1 MFVDIK
7 LYMTTIDEENLFV
20 GSSQENR
27 ELSLNSLRVQTEIIK
42 APFNPTDPF
51 RLEGNYLEYQ
61 RKYNYARFK
70 YYVNNDDTE
79 PSVTR
84 YYFIR
89 DFEYVN
95 DMACRMV
102 CDEDLVSNIF
112 WQLKFARFYPSM
124 CTYNS
129 NKLTAKKRTYKEIE
143 TTELFNTVSENNLLL
158 KKYTYAL
165 GLVIFSCIA
174 DKFKEYW
181 DPQTDVY
188 TEYNGKYPFFNVAL
202 PFLYDTQ
209 TESVVSG
216 LRFNHGTIPDTDPA
230 EKAQILSISD
240 FQRFASNLLPGFQII
255 SSMITTSVKGLL
267 DFSLNNTSRPTE
279 VDISS
284 VDEGY
289 EFKNQPLSTGG
300 DNPSPTT
307 FYVLSILKGGNTQ
320 VLLNS
325 LSVDEYSVPAYKKA
339 NILAGSPT
347 IELDLRRINQATPI
361 YFEQSL
367 LPPYVYTVSWVED
380 ANQYT
385 ANNFNQGQTDTAFM
399 DYKEQYAEWY
409 RSNYNAQVTGLKV
422 RQKTEQENLG
432 IRTVTNLAST
442 ILGINATLA
451 GGQVSALINK
461 NAAAPALAGINVA
474 KQAGDFVTDTI
485 SNYMTLNNNQAKER
499 KLQELQIQDIRNTP
513 DNVSFNSSLGVY
525 IRTKQ
530 YVRLMRYENVF
541 LDQIKAYH
549 KAYGFESMI
558 DISDSFQQHT
568 LFDYY
573 RADDTVLN
581 TDEVFLD
588 EMERSQVEDTFS
600 KGVRVW
606 YDYNNMKNF
615 TIENPEKAV

>member
-95 DMACRMV
+95 DMVCRMV

-129 NKLTAKKRTYKEIE
+129 NKLTANRRKYKAIDAGQIYEIE
-143 TTELFNTVSENNLLL
+143 EEYNLL
-158 KKYTYAL
+158 KYFQSSGLPTLAVGFIVFTSTYQR
-165 GLVIFSCIA
+165 
-174 DKFKEYW
+174 DKGDGFAYIEGN
-181 DPQTDVY
+181 T
-188 TEYNGKYPFFNVAL
+188 TYPLRNYVL
-202 PFLYDTQ
+202 PFIYDPLTGSVREDFKIFAASGDRVLDVFDLGKFLNQ
-209 TESVVSG
+209 T
-216 LRFNHGTIPDTDPA
+216 TA
-230 EKAQILSISD
+230 
-240 FQRFASNLLPGFQII
+240 GFDIV
-255 SSMITTSVKGLL
+255 SSMIY
-267 DFSLNNTSRPTE
+267 LNLKNEINVTVTKYDDYYGARISGIDDNFLRQMTLA
-279 VDISS
+279 DIGNAM
-284 VDEGY
+284 VIKKLPDAFE
-289 EFKNQPLSTGG
+289 
-300 DNPSPTT
+300 T
-307 FYVLSILKGGNTQ
+307 FIENLPI
-320 VLLNS
+320 
-325 LSVDEYSVPAYKKA
+325 DMYSVPEYKKL
-339 NILAGSPT
+339 NIFNGGNVYEYDTRQIVPFGGVS
-347 IELDLRRINQATPI
+347 RIT
-361 YFEQSL
+361 YKQSFV
-367 LPPYVYTVSWVED
+367 PPYRTTLYFNEERI
-380 ANQYT
+380 QYT
-385 ANNFNQGQTDTAFM
+385 PNNFISFNNDTTFM
-399 DYKEQYAEWY
+399 DFSSAYADWY
-409 RSNYNAQVTGLKV
+409 RQNYNSQIMGLKV
-422 RQKTEQENLG
+422 KQETERENLG
-432 IRTVTNLAST
+432 VRTAAGLANT
-442 ILGINATLA
+442 VVGIGATLA
-451 GGQVSALINK
+451 GGQISAALNK
-461 NAAAPALAGINVA
+461 NAAAPALAGINAA
-474 KQAGDFVTDTI
+474 KQATDFATNTI
-485 SNYMTLNNNQAKER
+485 SNYLTLNNNQSKER
-499 KLQELQIQDIRNTP
+499 KLQEFQIQDLKNTP
-513 DNVSFNSSLGVY
+513 SEVSFGSSIVPFIVNKMY
-525 IRTKQ
+525 
-530 YVRLMRYENVF
+530 MRVVVF
-541 LDQIKAYH
+541 KNIFYDEIVKYH

-568 LFDYY
+568 IFDYY

>member
-61 RKYNYARFK
+61 RKYNYARVK

-95 DMACRMV
+95 DIVCRMV
-102 CDEDLVSNIF
+102 CDEDVVSNIF

-129 NKLTAKKRTYKEIE
+129 NKLTANGRKYKAIDAGQIYEIE
-143 TTELFNTVSENNLLL
+143 EEYNLL
-158 KKYTYAL
+158 KYFQSSGLPTLAVGFIVFTSTYQRDEGDGFAYIE
-165 GLVIFSCIA
+165 GN
-174 DKFKEYW
+174 
-181 DPQTDVY
+181 T
-188 TEYNGKYPFFNVAL
+188 TYPLRNYVL
-202 PFLYDTQ
+202 PFIYDPLTGGVREDFKIFAASGDRVLDVFDLGKFLNQ
-209 TESVVSG
+209 T
-216 LRFNHGTIPDTDPA
+216 TA
-230 EKAQILSISD
+230 
-240 FQRFASNLLPGFQII
+240 GFDIV
-255 SSMITTSVKGLL
+255 SSMIY
-267 DFSLNNTSRPTE
+267 LNLKNEINVTVTKYNDYYGARISGIDDNFLRQMTLA
-279 VDISS
+279 DIGNAM
-284 VDEGY
+284 VIKKLPNAFE
-289 EFKNQPLSTGG
+289 
-300 DNPSPTT
+300 T
-307 FYVLSILKGGNTQ
+307 FIENLPI
-320 VLLNS
+320 
-325 LSVDEYSVPAYKKA
+325 DMYSVPKYKKL
-339 NILAGSPT
+339 NIFNGGNVYEYDTRQIVPFGGVS
-347 IELDLRRINQATPI
+347 RIT
-361 YFEQSL
+361 YKQSFV
-367 LPPYVYTVSWVED
+367 PPYRTTLYFNEERI
-380 ANQYT
+380 QYT
-385 ANNFNQGQTDTAFM
+385 PNNFISFNNDTTFM
-399 DYKEQYAEWY
+399 DFSSAYADWY
-409 RSNYNAQVTGLKV
+409 RQNYNSQIMGLKV
-422 RQKTEQENLG
+422 KQETERENLG
-432 IRTVTNLAST
+432 VRTAAGLANT
-442 ILGINATLA
+442 VVGIGATLA
-451 GGQVSALINK
+451 GGQISAALNK
-461 NAAAPALAGINVA
+461 NAAAPALAGVNAA
-474 KQAGDFVTDTI
+474 KQATDFATNTI
-485 SNYMTLNNNQAKER
+485 SNYLTLNNNQAKER
-499 KLQELQIQDIRNTP
+499 KLQEFQIQDLKNTP
-513 DNVSFNSSLGVY
+513 SEVSFGSSIVPFIVNKMY
-525 IRTKQ
+525 
-530 YVRLMRYENVF
+530 MRVVVF
-541 LDQIKAYH
+541 KNIFYDEIVKYH

-568 LFDYY
+568 IFDYY

>member
-95 DMACRMV
+95 DMVCRMV

-129 NKLTAKKRTYKEIE
+129 NKLTSKGRKYKAIDAGQIYEIE
-143 TTELFNTVSENNLLL
+143 EEYNLL
-158 KKYTYAL
+158 KYFQSSGLPTLAAGFIVFTSTYQRDEGDGFAYIE
-165 GLVIFSCIA
+165 GN
-174 DKFKEYW
+174 
-181 DPQTDVY
+181 T
-188 TEYNGKYPFFNVAL
+188 TYPLRNYVL
-202 PFLYDTQ
+202 PFIYDPLTGSIREDFKIFAASGDRVLDVFDLGKFLNQ
-209 TESVVSG
+209 T
-216 LRFNHGTIPDTDPA
+216 TA
-230 EKAQILSISD
+230 
-240 FQRFASNLLPGFQII
+240 GFDIV
-255 SSMITTSVKGLL
+255 SSMIY
-267 DFSLNNTSRPTE
+267 LNLKNEINVTVTKYNDYYGAR
-279 VDISS
+279 ISGI
-284 VDEGY
+284 D
-289 EFKNQPLSTGG
+289 
-300 DNPSPTT
+300 DNFLRQMTLTKVGNAMVIRKLPDAFET
-307 FYVLSILKGGNTQ
+307 FIENLPI
-320 VLLNS
+320 
-325 LSVDEYSVPAYKKA
+325 DMYSVPEYRKLNVFNGGNVYEYDTRQIVPFGGVSRITYK
-339 NILAGSPT
+339 
-347 IELDLRRINQATPI
+347 
-361 YFEQSL
+361 QSFI
-367 LPPYVYTVSWVED
+367 PPYRTTLYFNEERI
-380 ANQYT
+380 QYT
-385 ANNFNQGQTDTAFM
+385 PNNFISFNNDTTFM
-399 DYKEQYAEWY
+399 DFSSAYADWY
-409 RSNYNAQVTGLKV
+409 RQNYNSQIMGLKV
-422 RQKTEQENLG
+422 KQETEQSNLN
-432 IRTVTNLAST
+432 IRTMAGLAGT
-442 ILGINATLA
+442 GIGIATTLA
-451 GGQVSALINK
+451 GGQVSALLNK
-461 NAAAPALAGINVA
+461 NAAAPAISGLNAVN
-474 KQAGDFVTDTI
+474 QAVDFAANTA
-485 SNYMTLNNNQAKER
+485 SNYLTLNNNQAKER
-499 KLQELQIQDIRNTP
+499 KLQEFQIQDLKNTP
-513 DNVSFNSSLGVY
+513 SEVSFGSSIVPFIVNKMY
-525 IRTKQ
+525 
-530 YVRLMRYENVF
+530 MRVVVF
-541 LDQIKAYH
+541 KNIFYDEIVKYH

-568 LFDYY
+568 IFDYY

>member
-95 DMACRMV
+95 DIVCRMV

-129 NKLTAKKRTYKEIE
+129 NKLTANGRKYKAIDAGQIYEIE
-143 TTELFNTVSENNLLL
+143 EEYNLL
-158 KKYTYAL
+158 KYFQSSGLPTLAVGFIVFTSTYQRDEGDGFAYIE
-165 GLVIFSCIA
+165 GN
-174 DKFKEYW
+174 
-181 DPQTDVY
+181 T
-188 TEYNGKYPFFNVAL
+188 TYPLRNYVL
-202 PFLYDTQ
+202 PFIYDPLTGSVREDFKIFAASGDRVLDVFDLGKFLNQ
-209 TESVVSG
+209 T
-216 LRFNHGTIPDTDPA
+216 TA
-230 EKAQILSISD
+230 
-240 FQRFASNLLPGFQII
+240 GFDIV
-255 SSMITTSVKGLL
+255 SSMIYLNLKNEINVTVTKYNDYYGARISGIDDNFLRQMTLADIGNAMVIKKLPNAFETFIENLPIDMYSVLEYKKLNIFNGGNVYEYDTRQIVPFGGVSRITYKQSFVPPYRTTLYFNEERIQYTPNNFISFNNDTTFM
-267 DFSLNNTSRPTE
+267 DFSS
-279 VDISS
+279 
-284 VDEGY
+284 
-289 EFKNQPLSTGG
+289 
-300 DNPSPTT
+300 
-307 FYVLSILKGGNTQ
+307 
-320 VLLNS
+320 
-325 LSVDEYSVPAYKKA
+325 AYA
-339 NILAGSPT
+339 
-347 IELDLRRINQATPI
+347 D
-361 YFEQSL
+361 
-367 LPPYVYTVSWVED
+367 
-380 ANQYT
+380 
-385 ANNFNQGQTDTAFM
+385 
-399 DYKEQYAEWY
+399 WY
-409 RSNYNAQVTGLKV
+409 RQNYNSQIMGLKV
-422 RQKTEQENLG
+422 KQETERENLG
-432 IRTVTNLAST
+432 VRTAAGLANT
-442 ILGINATLA
+442 VVGIGATLA
-451 GGQVSALINK
+451 GGQISAALNK
-461 NAAAPALAGINVA
+461 NAAAPALAGVNAA
-474 KQAGDFVTDTI
+474 KQATDFATNTI
-485 SNYMTLNNNQAKER
+485 SNYLTLNNNQAKER
-499 KLQELQIQDIRNTP
+499 KLQEFQIQDLKNTP
-513 DNVSFNSSLGVY
+513 SEVSFGSSIVPFIVNKMY
-525 IRTKQ
+525 
-530 YVRLMRYENVF
+530 MRVVVF
-541 LDQIKAYH
+541 KNIFYDEIVKYH

-568 LFDYY
+568 IFDYY

>member
-95 DMACRMV
+95 DMVCRMV

-129 NKLTAKKRTYKEIE
+129 NKLTANGRKYKAIDAGQIYEIE
-143 TTELFNTVSENNLLL
+143 EEYNLL
-158 KKYTYAL
+158 KYFQSSGLPTLAVGFIVFTSTYQRDEGDGFAYIE
-165 GLVIFSCIA
+165 GN
-174 DKFKEYW
+174 
-181 DPQTDVY
+181 T
-188 TEYNGKYPFFNVAL
+188 TYPLRNYVL
-202 PFLYDTQ
+202 PFIYDPLTGSVREDFKIFAASGDRVLDVFDLGKFLNQ
-209 TESVVSG
+209 T
-216 LRFNHGTIPDTDPA
+216 TA
-230 EKAQILSISD
+230 
-240 FQRFASNLLPGFQII
+240 GFDIV
-255 SSMITTSVKGLL
+255 SSMIY
-267 DFSLNNTSRPTE
+267 LNLKNEINVTVTKYDDYYGARISGIDDNFLRQMTLA
-279 VDISS
+279 DIGNAM
-284 VDEGY
+284 VIKKLPDAFE
-289 EFKNQPLSTGG
+289 
-300 DNPSPTT
+300 T
-307 FYVLSILKGGNTQ
+307 FIENLPI
-320 VLLNS
+320 
-325 LSVDEYSVPAYKKA
+325 DMYSVPEYKKL
-339 NILAGSPT
+339 NIFNGGNVYEYDTRQIVPFGGVS
-347 IELDLRRINQATPI
+347 RIT
-361 YFEQSL
+361 YKQSFV
-367 LPPYVYTVSWVED
+367 PPYRTTLYFNEERI
-380 ANQYT
+380 QYT
-385 ANNFNQGQTDTAFM
+385 PNNFISFNNDTTFM
-399 DYKEQYAEWY
+399 DFSSAYADWY
-409 RSNYNAQVTGLKV
+409 RQNYNSQIMGLKV
-422 RQKTEQENLG
+422 KQETERENLG
-432 IRTVTNLAST
+432 VRTAAGLANT
-442 ILGINATLA
+442 VVGIGATLA
-451 GGQVSALINK
+451 GGQISAALNK
-461 NAAAPALAGINVA
+461 NAAAPALAGVSAA
-474 KQAGDFVTDTI
+474 KQATDFATNTI
-485 SNYMTLNNNQAKER
+485 SNYLTLNNNQAKER
-499 KLQELQIQDIRNTP
+499 KLQEFQIQDLKNTP
-513 DNVSFNSSLGVY
+513 SEVSFGSSIVPFIVNKMY
-525 IRTKQ
+525 
-530 YVRLMRYENVF
+530 MRVVVF
-541 LDQIKAYH
+541 KNIFYDEIVKYH

-581 TDEVFLD
+581 TNEVFLD

>member
-95 DMACRMV
+95 DMVCRMV

-129 NKLTAKKRTYKEIE
+129 NKLTANGRKYKAIDAGQIYEIE
-143 TTELFNTVSENNLLL
+143 EEYNLL
-158 KKYTYAL
+158 KYFQSSGLPTLAVGFIVFTSTYQRDEGDGFAYIE
-165 GLVIFSCIA
+165 GN
-174 DKFKEYW
+174 
-181 DPQTDVY
+181 T
-188 TEYNGKYPFFNVAL
+188 TYPLRNYVL
-202 PFLYDTQ
+202 PFIYDPLTGSIREDFKIFAASGDRVLDVFDLGKFLNQ
-209 TESVVSG
+209 T
-216 LRFNHGTIPDTDPA
+216 TA
-230 EKAQILSISD
+230 
-240 FQRFASNLLPGFQII
+240 GFDIV
-255 SSMITTSVKGLL
+255 SSMIY
-267 DFSLNNTSRPTE
+267 LNLKNEINVTVTKYDDYYGAKISGIDDNFLRQMTLTDVGNAMVIRKLPDAFETFIE
-279 VDISS
+279 NLPVDM
-284 VDEGY
+284 
-289 EFKNQPLSTGG
+289 
-300 DNPSPTT
+300 
-307 FYVLSILKGGNTQ
+307 
-320 VLLNS
+320 
-325 LSVDEYSVPAYKKA
+325 YSVPEYRKLNVFNGGNVYEYDTRQIVPFGGVSRITYK
-339 NILAGSPT
+339 
-347 IELDLRRINQATPI
+347 
-361 YFEQSL
+361 QSFI
-367 LPPYVYTVSWVED
+367 PPYRTTLYFNEERI
-380 ANQYT
+380 QYT
-385 ANNFNQGQTDTAFM
+385 PNNFISFNNDTTFM
-399 DYKEQYAEWY
+399 DFSSAYADWY
-409 RSNYNAQVTGLKV
+409 RQNYNSQIMGLKV
-422 RQKTEQENLG
+422 KQETEQSNLN
-432 IRTVTNLAST
+432 IRTMAGLANT
-442 ILGINATLA
+442 GIGIATTLA
-451 GGQVSALINK
+451 GGQVSALLNK
-461 NAAAPALAGINVA
+461 NAAAPALSGLNAVN
-474 KQAGDFVTDTI
+474 QAVDFAADTA
-485 SNYMTLNNNQAKER
+485 SNYLTLNNNQAKER
-499 KLQELQIQDIRNTP
+499 KLQEFQIQDLKNTP
-513 DNVSFNSSLGVY
+513 SEVSFGSSIVPFIVNKMY
-525 IRTKQ
+525 
-530 YVRLMRYENVF
+530 MRVVVF
-541 LDQIKAYH
+541 KNIFYDEIVKYH

>member
-95 DMACRMV
+95 DMVCRMV

-129 NKLTAKKRTYKEIE
+129 NKLTSNGRKYKAIDAGQIYEIE
-143 TTELFNTVSENNLLL
+143 EEYNLL
-158 KKYTYAL
+158 KYFQSSGLPTLAVGFIVFTSTYQRDEGDGFAYIE
-165 GLVIFSCIA
+165 GN
-174 DKFKEYW
+174 
-181 DPQTDVY
+181 T
-188 TEYNGKYPFFNVAL
+188 TYPLRNYVL
-202 PFLYDTQ
+202 PFIYDPLTGSVREDFKIFAASGDRVLDVFDLGKFLNQ
-209 TESVVSG
+209 T
-216 LRFNHGTIPDTDPA
+216 TA
-230 EKAQILSISD
+230 
-240 FQRFASNLLPGFQII
+240 GFDIV
-255 SSMITTSVKGLL
+255 SSMIYLNLKNEINVTVTKYNDYYGARISGIDDNFLRQMTLADIGNAMVIKKLHDAFETFIENLPIDMYSIPEYRKLNIFNGGNVYEYDMRQIIPYAGTTRITYKQSFVPPYRTTLYFNEERIQYTPNNFISFNNDTTFM
-267 DFSLNNTSRPTE
+267 DFSS
-279 VDISS
+279 
-284 VDEGY
+284 
-289 EFKNQPLSTGG
+289 
-300 DNPSPTT
+300 
-307 FYVLSILKGGNTQ
+307 
-320 VLLNS
+320 
-325 LSVDEYSVPAYKKA
+325 AYA
-339 NILAGSPT
+339 
-347 IELDLRRINQATPI
+347 D
-361 YFEQSL
+361 
-367 LPPYVYTVSWVED
+367 
-380 ANQYT
+380 
-385 ANNFNQGQTDTAFM
+385 
-399 DYKEQYAEWY
+399 WY
-409 RSNYNAQVTGLKV
+409 RQNYNSQIMGLKV
-422 RQKTEQENLG
+422 KQETERENLG
-432 IRTVTNLAST
+432 VRTAAGLANT
-442 ILGINATLA
+442 VVGIGATLA
-451 GGQVSALINK
+451 GGQISAALNK
-461 NAAAPALAGINVA
+461 NAAAPALAGVNAA
-474 KQAGDFVTDTI
+474 KQATDFATNTI
-485 SNYMTLNNNQAKER
+485 SNYLTLNNNQAKER
-499 KLQELQIQDIRNTP
+499 KLQEFQIQDLKNTP
-513 DNVSFNSSLGVY
+513 SEVSFGSSIVPFIVNKMY
-525 IRTKQ
+525 
-530 YVRLMRYENVF
+530 MRVVVF
-541 LDQIKAYH
+541 KNIFYDEIVKYH

>member
-95 DMACRMV
+95 DMVCRMV

-129 NKLTAKKRTYKEIE
+129 GKLTANGRKYKAIDAGQIYEIE
-143 TTELFNTVSENNLLL
+143 EEYNLL
-158 KKYTYAL
+158 KYFQSSGLPTLAVGFIIFTATYQRDEGDGFAYIE
-165 GLVIFSCIA
+165 GN
-174 DKFKEYW
+174 
-181 DPQTDVY
+181 T
-188 TEYNGKYPFFNVAL
+188 TYPLRNYVL
-202 PFLYDTQ
+202 PFIYDPLTG
-209 TESVVSG
+209 SVREDFKIFAVSG
-216 LRFNHGTIPDTDPA
+216 DRVLDVFDLGKFLNQTTA
-230 EKAQILSISD
+230 
-240 FQRFASNLLPGFQII
+240 GFDIV
-255 SSMITTSVKGLL
+255 SSMIYMNLKNEINITVTKYEDYYGAKISGIDDNFLRQMTLGDLGNAMVIKKLPDAFETFIENL
-267 DFSLNNTSRPTE
+267 P
-279 VDISS
+279 VDM
-284 VDEGY
+284 
-289 EFKNQPLSTGG
+289 
-300 DNPSPTT
+300 
-307 FYVLSILKGGNTQ
+307 
-320 VLLNS
+320 
-325 LSVDEYSVPAYKKA
+325 YSVPEYRKLNIFNGGNVYEYDTRQIVLFGGVSRITYK
-339 NILAGSPT
+339 
-347 IELDLRRINQATPI
+347 
-361 YFEQSL
+361 QSFI
-367 LPPYVYTVSWVED
+367 PPYRTTLYFNEERI
-380 ANQYT
+380 QYT
-385 ANNFNQGQTDTAFM
+385 PNNFISFNNDTTFM
-399 DYKEQYAEWY
+399 DFSSAYADWY
-409 RSNYNAQVTGLKV
+409 RQNYNSQIMGLKV
-422 RQKTEQENLG
+422 KQETERENLG
-432 IRTVTNLAST
+432 VRTAAGLANT
-442 ILGINATLA
+442 VVGIGATLA
-451 GGQVSALINK
+451 GGQISAALNK
-461 NAAAPALAGINVA
+461 NAAAPALAGVNAA
-474 KQAGDFVTDTI
+474 KQATDFATNTI
-485 SNYMTLNNNQAKER
+485 SNYLTLNNNQAKER
-499 KLQELQIQDIRNTP
+499 KLQEFQIQDLKNTP
-513 DNVSFNSSLGVY
+513 SEVSFGSSIVPFIVNKMY
-525 IRTKQ
+525 
-530 YVRLMRYENVF
+530 MRVVVF
-541 LDQIKAYH
+541 KNIFYDEIVKYH

>member
-70 YYVNNDDTE
+70 YYVNSDDTE

-95 DMACRMV
+95 DMVCRMV

-129 NKLTAKKRTYKEIE
+129 NKLTANGRKYKAIDAGQIYEIE
-143 TTELFNTVSENNLLL
+143 EEYNLL
-158 KKYTYAL
+158 KYFQSSGLPTLAVGFIIFTATYQRDEGDGFAYIE
-165 GLVIFSCIA
+165 GN
-174 DKFKEYW
+174 
-181 DPQTDVY
+181 T
-188 TEYNGKYPFFNVAL
+188 TYPLRNYVL
-202 PFLYDTQ
+202 PFIYDPLTG
-209 TESVVSG
+209 SVREDFKIFAVSG
-216 LRFNHGTIPDTDPA
+216 DRVLDVFDLGKFLNQTTA
-230 EKAQILSISD
+230 
-240 FQRFASNLLPGFQII
+240 GFDIV
-255 SSMITTSVKGLL
+255 SSMIY
-267 DFSLNNTSRPTE
+267 LNLKNEINVTVTKYNDYYGARISGIDDNFLRQMTLA
-279 VDISS
+279 DIGNAM
-284 VDEGY
+284 VIKKLPDAFE
-289 EFKNQPLSTGG
+289 
-300 DNPSPTT
+300 T
-307 FYVLSILKGGNTQ
+307 FIENLPI
-320 VLLNS
+320 
-325 LSVDEYSVPAYKKA
+325 DMYSVPEYKKL
-339 NILAGSPT
+339 NIFNGGNIYEYDTRQIVPFGGVS
-347 IELDLRRINQATPI
+347 RIT
-361 YFEQSL
+361 YKQSFI
-367 LPPYVYTVSWVED
+367 PPYRTTLYFNEERI
-380 ANQYT
+380 QYT
-385 ANNFNQGQTDTAFM
+385 PNNFISFNNDTTFM
-399 DYKEQYAEWY
+399 DFSSAYADWY
-409 RSNYNAQVTGLKV
+409 RQNYNSQIMGLKV
-422 RQKTEQENLG
+422 KQETEQSNLN
-432 IRTVTNLAST
+432 IRTMAGLAGT
-442 ILGINATLA
+442 GIGIATTLA
-451 GGQVSALINK
+451 GGQVSALLNK
-461 NAAAPALAGINVA
+461 NAAAPALSGLKAVN
-474 KQAGDFVTDTI
+474 QAVDFAANTA
-485 SNYMTLNNNQAKER
+485 SNYLTLNNNQAKER
-499 KLQELQIQDIRNTP
+499 KLQEFQIQDLKNTP
-513 DNVSFNSSLGVY
+513 SEVSFGSSIVPFIVNKMY
-525 IRTKQ
+525 
-530 YVRLMRYENVF
+530 MRVVVF
-541 LDQIKAYH
+541 KNIFYDEIVKYH

-568 LFDYY
+568 IFDYY

>member
-95 DMACRMV
+95 DMVCRMV

-129 NKLTAKKRTYKEIE
+129 NKLTSKGRKYKAIDAGQIYEIE
-143 TTELFNTVSENNLLL
+143 EEYNLL
-158 KKYTYAL
+158 KYFQSSRLPTLAVGFIIFTATYQRDEGDGFAYIE
-165 GLVIFSCIA
+165 GN
-174 DKFKEYW
+174 
-181 DPQTDVY
+181 T
-188 TEYNGKYPFFNVAL
+188 TYPLRNYVL
-202 PFLYDTQ
+202 PFIYDPLTGSVREDFKIFAASGDRVLDVFDLGKFLNQ
-209 TESVVSG
+209 TTAG
-216 LRFNHGTIPDTDPA
+216 FNIV
-230 EKAQILSISD
+230 
-240 FQRFASNLLPGFQII
+240 
-255 SSMITTSVKGLL
+255 SSMIY
-267 DFSLNNTSRPTE
+267 LNLKNEINIAVTK
-279 VDISS
+279 
-284 VDEGY
+284 Y
-289 EFKNQPLSTGG
+289 EDYYGAKILGIDDNFLRQMTLG
-300 DNPSPTT
+300 DLGNAMVIKKLPDAFET
-307 FYVLSILKGGNTQ
+307 FIENLPI
-320 VLLNS
+320 
-325 LSVDEYSVPAYKKA
+325 DMYSVPEYRKLNIFNGGNVYEYDTRQIVPFGGVSRITYK
-339 NILAGSPT
+339 
-347 IELDLRRINQATPI
+347 
-361 YFEQSL
+361 QSFI
-367 LPPYVYTVSWVED
+367 PPYRTTLYFNEERI
-380 ANQYT
+380 QYT
-385 ANNFNQGQTDTAFM
+385 PNNFISFNNDTTFM
-399 DYKEQYAEWY
+399 DFSSAYADWY
-409 RSNYNAQVTGLKV
+409 RQNYNSQIMGLKV
-422 RQKTEQENLG
+422 KQETERENLG
-432 IRTVTNLAST
+432 VRTAAGLANT
-442 ILGINATLA
+442 VVGIGATLA
-451 GGQVSALINK
+451 GGQISAALNK
-461 NAAAPALAGINVA
+461 NAAAPALAGINAA
-474 KQAGDFVTDTI
+474 KQATDFATNTI
-485 SNYMTLNNNQAKER
+485 SNYLTLNNNQAKER
-499 KLQELQIQDIRNTP
+499 KLQEFQIQDLKNTP
-513 DNVSFNSSLGVY
+513 SEVSFGSSIVPFIVNKMY
-525 IRTKQ
+525 
-530 YVRLMRYENVF
+530 MRVVVF
-541 LDQIKAYH
+541 KNIFYDEIVKYH

-588 EMERSQVEDTFS
+588 ETERSQVEDTFS

>member
-95 DMACRMV
+95 DMVCRMV

-112 WQLKFARFYPSM
+112 WQLKFARFYPSI

-129 NKLTAKKRTYKEIE
+129 NKLTANGRKYKAIDAGQIYEIE
-143 TTELFNTVSENNLLL
+143 EEYNLL
-158 KKYTYAL
+158 KYFQSSGLPTLAVGFIVFTSTYQRDEGDGFAYIE
-165 GLVIFSCIA
+165 GN
-174 DKFKEYW
+174 
-181 DPQTDVY
+181 T
-188 TEYNGKYPFFNVAL
+188 TYPLRNYVL
-202 PFLYDTQ
+202 PFIYDPLTGSVREDFKIFAASGDRVLDVFDLGKFLNQ
-209 TESVVSG
+209 T
-216 LRFNHGTIPDTDPA
+216 TA
-230 EKAQILSISD
+230 
-240 FQRFASNLLPGFQII
+240 GFDIV
-255 SSMITTSVKGLL
+255 SSMIY
-267 DFSLNNTSRPTE
+267 LNLKNEINVTVTKYDDYYGARISGIDDNFLRQMTLA
-279 VDISS
+279 DIGNAM
-284 VDEGY
+284 VIKKLPDAFE
-289 EFKNQPLSTGG
+289 
-300 DNPSPTT
+300 T
-307 FYVLSILKGGNTQ
+307 FIENLPI
-320 VLLNS
+320 
-325 LSVDEYSVPAYKKA
+325 DMYSVPEYKKL
-339 NILAGSPT
+339 NIFNGGNIYEYDTRQIVPFGGT
-347 IELDLRRINQATPI
+347 TRIT
-361 YFEQSL
+361 YKQSFV
-367 LPPYVYTVSWVED
+367 PPYRTTLYFNEERI
-380 ANQYT
+380 QYT
-385 ANNFNQGQTDTAFM
+385 PNNFISFNNDTTFM
-399 DYKEQYAEWY
+399 DFSSAYADWY
-409 RSNYNAQVTGLKV
+409 RQNYNSQIMGLKV
-422 RQKTEQENLG
+422 KQETERENLG
-432 IRTVTNLAST
+432 VRTAAGLANT
-442 ILGINATLA
+442 VVGIGATLA
-451 GGQVSALINK
+451 GGQISAALNK
-461 NAAAPALAGINVA
+461 NAAAPALAGVNAA
-474 KQAGDFVTDTI
+474 KQATDFATNTI
-485 SNYMTLNNNQAKER
+485 SNYLTLNNNQAKER
-499 KLQELQIQDIRNTP
+499 KLQEFQIQDLKNTP
-513 DNVSFNSSLGVY
+513 SEVSFGSSIVPFIVNKMY
-525 IRTKQ
+525 
-530 YVRLMRYENVF
+530 MRVVVF
-541 LDQIKAYH
+541 KNIFYDEIVKYH

-568 LFDYY
+568 IFDYY

>member
-95 DMACRMV
+95 DIVCRMV

-129 NKLTAKKRTYKEIE
+129 NKLTANGRKYKAIDAGQIYEIE
-143 TTELFNTVSENNLLL
+143 EEYDLL
-158 KKYTYAL
+158 KYFQSSGLPTLAVGFIVFTSTYQRDEGDGFAYIE
-165 GLVIFSCIA
+165 GN
-174 DKFKEYW
+174 
-181 DPQTDVY
+181 T
-188 TEYNGKYPFFNVAL
+188 TYPLRNYVL
-202 PFLYDTQ
+202 PFIYDPLTGSVREDFKIFAASGDRVLDVFDLGKFLNQ
-209 TESVVSG
+209 TTAG
-216 LRFNHGTIPDTDPA
+216 FNIV
-230 EKAQILSISD
+230 
-240 FQRFASNLLPGFQII
+240 
-255 SSMITTSVKGLL
+255 SSMIYLNLKNEINVTVTKYDDYYGARISGIDDNFLRQMTLADIGNAMVIKKLPDAFETFIENLPIDMYSIPEYRKLNIFNGGNVYEYDMRQIIPYVGTTRITYKQSFVPPYRTTLYFNEERIQYTPNNFISFNNDTTFM
-267 DFSLNNTSRPTE
+267 DFSS
-279 VDISS
+279 
-284 VDEGY
+284 
-289 EFKNQPLSTGG
+289 
-300 DNPSPTT
+300 
-307 FYVLSILKGGNTQ
+307 
-320 VLLNS
+320 
-325 LSVDEYSVPAYKKA
+325 AYA
-339 NILAGSPT
+339 
-347 IELDLRRINQATPI
+347 D
-361 YFEQSL
+361 
-367 LPPYVYTVSWVED
+367 
-380 ANQYT
+380 
-385 ANNFNQGQTDTAFM
+385 
-399 DYKEQYAEWY
+399 WY
-409 RSNYNAQVTGLKV
+409 RQNYNSQIMGLKV
-422 RQKTEQENLG
+422 KQETERENLG
-432 IRTVTNLAST
+432 VRTAAGLANT
-442 ILGINATLA
+442 VVGIGATLA
-451 GGQVSALINK
+451 GGQISAALNK
-461 NAAAPALAGINVA
+461 NAAAPALAGVNAA
-474 KQAGDFVTDTI
+474 KQATDFATNTI
-485 SNYMTLNNNQAKER
+485 SNYLTLNNNQAKER
-499 KLQELQIQDIRNTP
+499 KLQEFQIQDLKNTP
-513 DNVSFNSSLGVY
+513 SEVSFGSSIVPFIVNKMY
-525 IRTKQ
+525 
-530 YVRLMRYENVF
+530 MRVVVF
-541 LDQIKAYH
+541 KNIFYDEIVKYH

-588 EMERSQVEDTFS
+588 ETERSQVEDTFS

>member
-95 DMACRMV
+95 DMVCRMV

-129 NKLTAKKRTYKEIE
+129 NKLTANGRKYKAIDAGQIYEIE
-143 TTELFNTVSENNLLL
+143 EEYNLL
-158 KKYTYAL
+158 KYFQSSGLPTLAVGFIIFTATYQRDEGDGFAYIE
-165 GLVIFSCIA
+165 GN
-174 DKFKEYW
+174 
-181 DPQTDVY
+181 T
-188 TEYNGKYPFFNVAL
+188 TYPLRNHVL
-202 PFLYDTQ
+202 PFIYDPLTG
-209 TESVVSG
+209 SVREDFKIFAVSG
-216 LRFNHGTIPDTDPA
+216 DRVLDVFDLGKFLNQTTA
-230 EKAQILSISD
+230 
-240 FQRFASNLLPGFQII
+240 GFDIV
-255 SSMITTSVKGLL
+255 SSMIYMNLKNEINITVTKYEDYYGAK
-267 DFSLNNTSRPTE
+267 
-279 VDISS
+279 ISGI
-284 VDEGY
+284 DDN
-289 EFKNQPLSTGG
+289 FLRQMTLG
-300 DNPSPTT
+300 DLGNAMVIKKLPDAFET
-307 FYVLSILKGGNTQ
+307 FIENLPI
-320 VLLNS
+320 
-325 LSVDEYSVPAYKKA
+325 DMYSVPEYRKLNIFNGGNVYEYDTRQIVPFGGVSRITYK
-339 NILAGSPT
+339 
-347 IELDLRRINQATPI
+347 
-361 YFEQSL
+361 QSFI
-367 LPPYVYTVSWVED
+367 PPYRTTLYFNEERI
-380 ANQYT
+380 QYT
-385 ANNFNQGQTDTAFM
+385 PNNFISFNNDTTFM
-399 DYKEQYAEWY
+399 DFSSAYADWY
-409 RSNYNAQVTGLKV
+409 RQNYNSQIMGLKV
-422 RQKTEQENLG
+422 KQETERENLG
-432 IRTVTNLAST
+432 VRTAAGLANT
-442 ILGINATLA
+442 VVGIGATLA
-451 GGQVSALINK
+451 GGQISAALNK
-461 NAAAPALAGINVA
+461 NAAAPALAGVNAA
-474 KQAGDFVTDTI
+474 KQATDFATNTI
-485 SNYMTLNNNQAKER
+485 SNYLTLNNNQAKER
-499 KLQELQIQDIRNTP
+499 KLQEFQIQDLKNTP
-513 DNVSFNSSLGVY
+513 SEVSFGSSIVPFIVNKMY
-525 IRTKQ
+525 
-530 YVRLMRYENVF
+530 MRVVVF
-541 LDQIKAYH
+541 KNIFYDEIVKYH

>member
-70 YYVNNDDTE
+70 YYVNSDDTE

-95 DMACRMV
+95 DMVCRMV

-129 NKLTAKKRTYKEIE
+129 NKLTANGRKYKAIDAGQIYEIE
-143 TTELFNTVSENNLLL
+143 EEYNLL
-158 KKYTYAL
+158 KYFQSSGLPTLAVGFIVFTSTYQRDEGDGFAYIE
-165 GLVIFSCIA
+165 GN
-174 DKFKEYW
+174 
-181 DPQTDVY
+181 T
-188 TEYNGKYPFFNVAL
+188 TYPLRNYVL
-202 PFLYDTQ
+202 PFIYDPLTGSVREDFKIFAASGDRVLDVFDLGKFLNQ
-209 TESVVSG
+209 T
-216 LRFNHGTIPDTDPA
+216 TA
-230 EKAQILSISD
+230 
-240 FQRFASNLLPGFQII
+240 GFDIV
-255 SSMITTSVKGLL
+255 SSMIY
-267 DFSLNNTSRPTE
+267 LNLKNEINVTVTKYNDYYGARISGIDDNFLRQMTLA
-279 VDISS
+279 DIGNAM
-284 VDEGY
+284 VIKKLPDAFE
-289 EFKNQPLSTGG
+289 
-300 DNPSPTT
+300 T
-307 FYVLSILKGGNTQ
+307 FIENLPI
-320 VLLNS
+320 
-325 LSVDEYSVPAYKKA
+325 DMYSVPEYKKL
-339 NILAGSPT
+339 NIFNGGNIYEYDTRQIVPFGGVS
-347 IELDLRRINQATPI
+347 RIT
-361 YFEQSL
+361 YKQSFI
-367 LPPYVYTVSWVED
+367 PPYRTTLYFNEERI
-380 ANQYT
+380 QYT
-385 ANNFNQGQTDTAFM
+385 PNNFISFNNDTTFM
-399 DYKEQYAEWY
+399 DFSSAYADWY
-409 RSNYNAQVTGLKV
+409 RQNYNSQIMGLKV
-422 RQKTEQENLG
+422 KQETEQSNLN
-432 IRTVTNLAST
+432 IRTMAGLAGT
-442 ILGINATLA
+442 GIGIATTLA
-451 GGQVSALINK
+451 GGQVSALLNK
-461 NAAAPALAGINVA
+461 NAAAPALSGLKAVN
-474 KQAGDFVTDTI
+474 QAVDFAANTA
-485 SNYMTLNNNQAKER
+485 SNYLTLNNNQAKER
-499 KLQELQIQDIRNTP
+499 KLQEFQIQDLKNTP
-513 DNVSFNSSLGVY
+513 SEVSFGSSIVPFIVNKMY
-525 IRTKQ
+525 
-530 YVRLMRYENVF
+530 MRVVVF
-541 LDQIKAYH
+541 KNIFYDEIVKYH

-568 LFDYY
+568 IFDYY

>member
-42 APFNPTDPF
+42 ASFNPNDPF
-51 RLEGNYLEYQ
+51 RLNGNYLEYQ

-95 DMACRMV
+95 DIVCRMV

-129 NKLTAKKRTYKEIE
+129 NKLTANGRKYKAIDAGQIYEIE
-143 TTELFNTVSENNLLL
+143 EEYNLL
-158 KKYTYAL
+158 KYFKISGLPTLAVGFIVFTSTYQRDEGDGFAYIE
-165 GLVIFSCIA
+165 GN
-174 DKFKEYW
+174 
-181 DPQTDVY
+181 T
-188 TEYNGKYPFFNVAL
+188 TYPLRNYVL
-202 PFLYDTQ
+202 PFIYDPLTGSVREDFKIFAASGNRVLDVFDLGKFLNQ
-209 TESVVSG
+209 TM
-216 LRFNHGTIPDTDPA
+216 A
-230 EKAQILSISD
+230 
-240 FQRFASNLLPGFQII
+240 GFDIV
-255 SSMITTSVKGLL
+255 SSMIY
-267 DFSLNNTSRPTE
+267 LNLKNEINVTVTKYNDYYGARISGIDDNFLRQMTLA
-279 VDISS
+279 DIGNAM
-284 VDEGY
+284 VIKKLPDAFE
-289 EFKNQPLSTGG
+289 
-300 DNPSPTT
+300 T
-307 FYVLSILKGGNTQ
+307 FIENLPI
-320 VLLNS
+320 
-325 LSVDEYSVPAYKKA
+325 DMYSVPEYKKL
-339 NILAGSPT
+339 NIFNGGNIYEYDTRQIVPFGGVS
-347 IELDLRRINQATPI
+347 RIT
-361 YFEQSL
+361 YKQSFI
-367 LPPYVYTVSWVED
+367 PPYRTTLYFNEERI
-380 ANQYT
+380 QYT
-385 ANNFNQGQTDTAFM
+385 PNNFISFNNDTTFM
-399 DYKEQYAEWY
+399 DFSSAYADWY
-409 RSNYNAQVTGLKV
+409 RQNYNSQIMGLKV
-422 RQKTEQENLG
+422 KQETEQSNLN
-432 IRTVTNLAST
+432 IRTMAGLAST
-442 ILGINATLA
+442 GIGIATTLA
-451 GGQVSALINK
+451 GGQVSALLNK
-461 NAAAPALAGINVA
+461 NAAAPALSGLNAVN
-474 KQAGDFVTDTI
+474 QAVDFAENTA
-485 SNYMTLNNNQAKER
+485 SNYLTLNNNQAKER
-499 KLQELQIQDIRNTP
+499 KLQEFQIQDLKNTP
-513 DNVSFNSSLGVY
+513 SEVSFGSSIVPFIMNKMY
-525 IRTKQ
+525 IR
-530 YVRLMRYENVF
+530 VVVF
-541 LDQIKAYH
+541 KNIFYDEIVKYH

>member
-95 DMACRMV
+95 DMVCRMV

-129 NKLTAKKRTYKEIE
+129 NKLTAKGRKYKAIDAGQIYEIE
-143 TTELFNTVSENNLLL
+143 EEYNLL
-158 KKYTYAL
+158 KYFQSSGLPTLAVGFIVFTSTYQRDEGDGFAYIE
-165 GLVIFSCIA
+165 GN
-174 DKFKEYW
+174 
-181 DPQTDVY
+181 T
-188 TEYNGKYPFFNVAL
+188 TYPLRNYVL
-202 PFLYDTQ
+202 PFIYDPLTGSVREDFKIFAASGDRVLDVFDLGKFLNQ
-209 TESVVSG
+209 T
-216 LRFNHGTIPDTDPA
+216 TA
-230 EKAQILSISD
+230 
-240 FQRFASNLLPGFQII
+240 GFDIV
-255 SSMITTSVKGLL
+255 SSMIYLNLKNEINVTVTKYDDYYGARISGIDDNFLRQMTLADIGNAMVIKKLPDAFETFIENLPIDMYSIPEYRKLNIFNGGNVYEYDMRQIIPYAGTTRITYKQSFVPPYRTTLYFNEERIQYTPNNFISFNNDTTFM
-267 DFSLNNTSRPTE
+267 DFSS
-279 VDISS
+279 
-284 VDEGY
+284 
-289 EFKNQPLSTGG
+289 
-300 DNPSPTT
+300 
-307 FYVLSILKGGNTQ
+307 
-320 VLLNS
+320 
-325 LSVDEYSVPAYKKA
+325 AYA
-339 NILAGSPT
+339 
-347 IELDLRRINQATPI
+347 D
-361 YFEQSL
+361 
-367 LPPYVYTVSWVED
+367 
-380 ANQYT
+380 
-385 ANNFNQGQTDTAFM
+385 
-399 DYKEQYAEWY
+399 WY
-409 RSNYNAQVTGLKV
+409 RQNYNSQIMGLKV
-422 RQKTEQENLG
+422 KQETERENLG
-432 IRTVTNLAST
+432 VRTAAGLANT
-442 ILGINATLA
+442 VVGIGATLA
-451 GGQVSALINK
+451 GGQISAALNK
-461 NAAAPALAGINVA
+461 NAAAPALAGVNAA
-474 KQAGDFVTDTI
+474 KQATDFATNTI
-485 SNYMTLNNNQAKER
+485 SNYLTLNNNQAKER
-499 KLQELQIQDIRNTP
+499 KLQEFQIQDLKNTP
-513 DNVSFNSSLGVY
+513 SEVSFGSSIVPFIVNKMY
-525 IRTKQ
+525 
-530 YVRLMRYENVF
+530 MRVVVF
-541 LDQIKAYH
+541 KNIFYDEIVKYH

-568 LFDYY
+568 IFDYY

>member
-27 ELSLNSLRVQTEIIK
+27 ERSLNSLRVQTEIIK

-70 YYVNNDDTE
+70 YYANNDDTE

-95 DMACRMV
+95 DMVCRMV

-129 NKLTAKKRTYKEIE
+129 NKLTANGRKYKAIDAGQIYEIE
-143 TTELFNTVSENNLLL
+143 EEYNLL
-158 KKYTYAL
+158 KYFQSSGLPTLAVGFIVFTSTYQRDEGDGFAYIE
-165 GLVIFSCIA
+165 GN
-174 DKFKEYW
+174 
-181 DPQTDVY
+181 T
-188 TEYNGKYPFFNVAL
+188 TYPLRNYVL
-202 PFLYDTQ
+202 PFIYDPLTGSVRKDFKIFAASRDRVLDVFDLGKFLNQ
-209 TESVVSG
+209 T
-216 LRFNHGTIPDTDPA
+216 TA
-230 EKAQILSISD
+230 
-240 FQRFASNLLPGFQII
+240 GFDIV
-255 SSMITTSVKGLL
+255 SSMIY
-267 DFSLNNTSRPTE
+267 LNLKNEINVTVTKYDDYYGARISGIDDNFLRTMTLA
-279 VDISS
+279 DIGNAM
-284 VDEGY
+284 VIKKLPDAFE
-289 EFKNQPLSTGG
+289 
-300 DNPSPTT
+300 T
-307 FYVLSILKGGNTQ
+307 FIENLPI
-320 VLLNS
+320 
-325 LSVDEYSVPAYKKA
+325 DMYSVPEYKKL
-339 NILAGSPT
+339 NIFNGGNVYEYDTRQIVPFGGVS
-347 IELDLRRINQATPI
+347 RIT
-361 YFEQSL
+361 YKQSFV
-367 LPPYVYTVSWVED
+367 PPYRTTLYFNEERI
-380 ANQYT
+380 QYT
-385 ANNFNQGQTDTAFM
+385 PNNFISFNNDTTFM
-399 DYKEQYAEWY
+399 DFSSAYADWY
-409 RSNYNAQVTGLKV
+409 RQNYNSQIMGLKV
-422 RQKTEQENLG
+422 KQETERENLG
-432 IRTVTNLAST
+432 VRTAAGLANT
-442 ILGINATLA
+442 VVGIGATLA
-451 GGQVSALINK
+451 GGQISAALNK
-461 NAAAPALAGINVA
+461 NAAAPALAGVNAA
-474 KQAGDFVTDTI
+474 KQATDFATNTI
-485 SNYMTLNNNQAKER
+485 SNYLTLNNNQAKER
-499 KLQELQIQDIRNTP
+499 KLQEFQIQDLKNTP
-513 DNVSFNSSLGVY
+513 SEVSFGSSIVPFIVNKMY
-525 IRTKQ
+525 
-530 YVRLMRYENVF
+530 MRVVVF
-541 LDQIKAYH
+541 KNIFYDEIVKYH

>member
-95 DMACRMV
+95 DMVCRMV

-129 NKLTAKKRTYKEIE
+129 NKLTSNGRKYKAIDAGQIYEIE
-143 TTELFNTVSENNLLL
+143 EEYNLL
-158 KKYTYAL
+158 KYFQSSGLPTLAVGFIVFTSTYQRDEGDGFAYIE
-165 GLVIFSCIA
+165 GN
-174 DKFKEYW
+174 
-181 DPQTDVY
+181 T
-188 TEYNGKYPFFNVAL
+188 TYPLRNYVL
-202 PFLYDTQ
+202 PFIYDPLTGSVREDFKIFAASGDRVLDVFDLGKFLNQ
-209 TESVVSG
+209 TTAG
-216 LRFNHGTIPDTDPA
+216 FNIV
-230 EKAQILSISD
+230 
-240 FQRFASNLLPGFQII
+240 
-255 SSMITTSVKGLL
+255 SSMIY
-267 DFSLNNTSRPTE
+267 LNLKNEINVTVTKYDDYYGARISGIDDNFLRQMTLA
-279 VDISS
+279 DIGNAM
-284 VDEGY
+284 VIKKLPDAFE
-289 EFKNQPLSTGG
+289 
-300 DNPSPTT
+300 T
-307 FYVLSILKGGNTQ
+307 FIENLPI
-320 VLLNS
+320 
-325 LSVDEYSVPAYKKA
+325 DMYSVPEYKKL
-339 NILAGSPT
+339 NIFNGGNIYEYDTRQIVPFGGVS
-347 IELDLRRINQATPI
+347 RIT
-361 YFEQSL
+361 YKQSFI
-367 LPPYVYTVSWVED
+367 PPYRTTLYFNEERI
-380 ANQYT
+380 QYT
-385 ANNFNQGQTDTAFM
+385 PNNFISFNNDTTFM
-399 DYKEQYAEWY
+399 DFSSAYADWY
-409 RSNYNAQVTGLKV
+409 RQNYNSQIMGLKV
-422 RQKTEQENLG
+422 KQETEQSNLN
-432 IRTVTNLAST
+432 IRTMAGLAST
-442 ILGINATLA
+442 GIGIATTLV
-451 GGQVSALINK
+451 GGQVSALLNK
-461 NAAAPALAGINVA
+461 NAAAPALAGINAA
-474 KQAGDFVTDTI
+474 KQATDFATNTI
-485 SNYMTLNNNQAKER
+485 SNYLTLNNNQSKER
-499 KLQELQIQDIRNTP
+499 KLQEFQIQDLKNTP
-513 DNVSFNSSLGVY
+513 SEVSFGSSIVPFIVNKMY
-525 IRTKQ
+525 
-530 YVRLMRYENVF
+530 MRVVVF
-541 LDQIKAYH
+541 KNIFYDEIVKYH

>member
-95 DMACRMV
+95 DMVCRMV

-129 NKLTAKKRTYKEIE
+129 NKLTANGRKYKAIDAGQIYEIE
-143 TTELFNTVSENNLLL
+143 EEYNLL
-158 KKYTYAL
+158 KYFQSSGLPTLAVGFIVFTSTYQR
-165 GLVIFSCIA
+165 
-174 DKFKEYW
+174 DKGDGFAYIEGN
-181 DPQTDVY
+181 T
-188 TEYNGKYPFFNVAL
+188 TYPLMNYVL
-202 PFLYDTQ
+202 PFIYDPLTGSVREDFKIFAASGDRVLDVFDLGKFLNQ
-209 TESVVSG
+209 T
-216 LRFNHGTIPDTDPA
+216 TA
-230 EKAQILSISD
+230 
-240 FQRFASNLLPGFQII
+240 GFDIV
-255 SSMITTSVKGLL
+255 SSMIYLNLKNEINVTVTKYNDYYGARISGIDDNFLRQMTLADIGNAMVIKKLPDAFETFIENLPIDMYSIHEYRKLNIFNGGNVYEYDMRQIIPYAGTTRITYKQSFVPPYRTTLYFNEERIQYTPNNFISFNNDTTFM
-267 DFSLNNTSRPTE
+267 DFSS
-279 VDISS
+279 
-284 VDEGY
+284 
-289 EFKNQPLSTGG
+289 
-300 DNPSPTT
+300 
-307 FYVLSILKGGNTQ
+307 
-320 VLLNS
+320 
-325 LSVDEYSVPAYKKA
+325 AYA
-339 NILAGSPT
+339 
-347 IELDLRRINQATPI
+347 D
-361 YFEQSL
+361 
-367 LPPYVYTVSWVED
+367 
-380 ANQYT
+380 
-385 ANNFNQGQTDTAFM
+385 
-399 DYKEQYAEWY
+399 WY
-409 RSNYNAQVTGLKV
+409 RQNYNSQIMGLKV
-422 RQKTEQENLG
+422 KQETERENLG
-432 IRTVTNLAST
+432 VRTAAGLANT
-442 ILGINATLA
+442 VVGIGATLA
-451 GGQVSALINK
+451 GGQISAALNK
-461 NAAAPALAGINVA
+461 NAAAPALAGINAA
-474 KQAGDFVTDTI
+474 KQATDFATNTI
-485 SNYMTLNNNQAKER
+485 SNYLTLNNNQAKER
-499 KLQELQIQDIRNTP
+499 KLQEFQIQDLKNTP
-513 DNVSFNSSLGVY
+513 SEVSFGSSIVPFIVNKMY
-525 IRTKQ
+525 
-530 YVRLMRYENVF
+530 MRVVVF
-541 LDQIKAYH
+541 KNIFYDEIVKYH

-581 TDEVFLD
+581 TNEVSLD

>member
-95 DMACRMV
+95 DMVCRMV

-129 NKLTAKKRTYKEIE
+129 NKLTANRRKYKAIDAGQIYEIE
-143 TTELFNTVSENNLLL
+143 EEYNLL
-158 KKYTYAL
+158 KYFQSSGLPTLAVGFIVFTSTYQRDEGDGFAYIE
-165 GLVIFSCIA
+165 GN
-174 DKFKEYW
+174 
-181 DPQTDVY
+181 T
-188 TEYNGKYPFFNVAL
+188 TYPLRNYVL
-202 PFLYDTQ
+202 PFIYDPLTGSLREDFKIFAASGDRVLDVFDLGKFLNQ
-209 TESVVSG
+209 T
-216 LRFNHGTIPDTDPA
+216 TA
-230 EKAQILSISD
+230 
-240 FQRFASNLLPGFQII
+240 GFDIV
-255 SSMITTSVKGLL
+255 SSMIY
-267 DFSLNNTSRPTE
+267 LNLKNEINVTVTKYDDYYGARISGIDDNFLRQMTLA
-279 VDISS
+279 DIGNAM
-284 VDEGY
+284 VIKKLPDAFE
-289 EFKNQPLSTGG
+289 
-300 DNPSPTT
+300 T
-307 FYVLSILKGGNTQ
+307 FIENLPI
-320 VLLNS
+320 
-325 LSVDEYSVPAYKKA
+325 DMYSVPEYKKL
-339 NILAGSPT
+339 NIFNGGNVYEYDTRQIVPFGGVS
-347 IELDLRRINQATPI
+347 RIT
-361 YFEQSL
+361 YKQSFV
-367 LPPYVYTVSWVED
+367 PPYRTTLYFNEERI
-380 ANQYT
+380 QYT
-385 ANNFNQGQTDTAFM
+385 PNNFISFNNDTTFM
-399 DYKEQYAEWY
+399 DFSSAYADWY
-409 RSNYNAQVTGLKV
+409 RQNYNSQIMGLKV
-422 RQKTEQENLG
+422 KQETERENLG
-432 IRTVTNLAST
+432 VRTAAGLANT
-442 ILGINATLA
+442 VVGIGATLA
-451 GGQVSALINK
+451 VGQISAALNK
-461 NAAAPALAGINVA
+461 NAAAPALAGVSAA
-474 KQAGDFVTDTI
+474 KQATDFATNTI
-485 SNYMTLNNNQAKER
+485 SNYLTLNNNQAKER
-499 KLQELQIQDIRNTP
+499 KLQEFQIQDLKNTP
-513 DNVSFNSSLGVY
+513 SEVSFGSSIVPFIVNKMY
-525 IRTKQ
+525 
-530 YVRLMRYENVF
+530 MRVVVF
-541 LDQIKAYH
+541 KNIFYDEIVKYH

>member
-42 APFNPTDPF
+42 ASFNPNDPF
-51 RLEGNYLEYQ
+51 RLNGNYLEYQ

-95 DMACRMV
+95 DIVCRMV

-129 NKLTAKKRTYKEIE
+129 NKLTANGRKYKAIDAGQIYEIE
-143 TTELFNTVSENNLLL
+143 EEYNLL
-158 KKYTYAL
+158 KYFQSSGLPTLAVGFIVFTATYQRDEGDGFAYIE
-165 GLVIFSCIA
+165 GN
-174 DKFKEYW
+174 
-181 DPQTDVY
+181 T
-188 TEYNGKYPFFNVAL
+188 TYPLRNYVL
-202 PFLYDTQ
+202 PFIYDPLTGSIR
-209 TESVVSG
+209 EDFKIFAVSG
-216 LRFNHGTIPDTDPA
+216 DRVLDVFDLGKFLNQTTAGFNIV
-230 EKAQILSISD
+230 
-240 FQRFASNLLPGFQII
+240 
-255 SSMITTSVKGLL
+255 SSMIY
-267 DFSLNNTSRPTE
+267 LNLKNEINVTVTKYNDYYGARISGTDDNFLRQMTLA
-279 VDISS
+279 DIGNAM
-284 VDEGY
+284 VIKKLPDAFE
-289 EFKNQPLSTGG
+289 
-300 DNPSPTT
+300 T
-307 FYVLSILKGGNTQ
+307 FIENLPI
-320 VLLNS
+320 
-325 LSVDEYSVPAYKKA
+325 DMYSVPEYKKL
-339 NILAGSPT
+339 NIFNGGNVYEYDTRQIVPFGGVS
-347 IELDLRRINQATPI
+347 RIT
-361 YFEQSL
+361 YKQSFI
-367 LPPYVYTVSWVED
+367 PPYRTTLYFNEELI
-380 ANQYT
+380 QYT
-385 ANNFNQGQTDTAFM
+385 PNNFISFNNDTTFM
-399 DYKEQYAEWY
+399 DFSSAYADWY
-409 RSNYNAQVTGLKV
+409 RQNYNSQIMGLKV
-422 RQKTEQENLG
+422 KQETERENLG

-442 ILGINATLA
+442 ILDVNATLA

-474 KQAGDFVTDTI
+474 KQAGDFITDTI

-499 KLQELQIQDIRNTP
+499 KLQEFQIQDLKNTP
-513 DNVSFNSSLGVY
+513 SEVSFGSSIVPFIVNKMY
-525 IRTKQ
+525 
-530 YVRLMRYENVF
+530 MRVVVF
-541 LDQIKAYH
+541 KNIFYDEIVKYH

-588 EMERSQVEDTFS
+588 ETERSQVEDTFS

>member
-20 GSSQENR
+20 GISQENR

-70 YYVNNDDTE
+70 YYVNSDDTE

-95 DMACRMV
+95 DMVCRMV

-129 NKLTAKKRTYKEIE
+129 NKLTSKGRKYKAIDAGQIYEIE
-143 TTELFNTVSENNLLL
+143 EEYNLL
-158 KKYTYAL
+158 KYFQSSGLPTLAVGFIIFTATYQRDEGDGFAYIE
-165 GLVIFSCIA
+165 GN
-174 DKFKEYW
+174 
-181 DPQTDVY
+181 T
-188 TEYNGKYPFFNVAL
+188 TYPLRNYVL
-202 PFLYDTQ
+202 PFIYDPLTGSVREDFKIFAASGDRVLDVFDLGKFLNQ
-209 TESVVSG
+209 T
-216 LRFNHGTIPDTDPA
+216 TA
-230 EKAQILSISD
+230 
-240 FQRFASNLLPGFQII
+240 GFDIV
-255 SSMITTSVKGLL
+255 SSMIY
-267 DFSLNNTSRPTE
+267 LNLKNEINVTVTKYDDYYGARISGIDDNFLRQMTLA
-279 VDISS
+279 DIGNAM
-284 VDEGY
+284 VIKKLPDAFE
-289 EFKNQPLSTGG
+289 
-300 DNPSPTT
+300 T
-307 FYVLSILKGGNTQ
+307 FIENLPI
-320 VLLNS
+320 
-325 LSVDEYSVPAYKKA
+325 DMYSVPEYKKL
-339 NILAGSPT
+339 NIFNGGNIYEYDTRQIVPFGGVS
-347 IELDLRRINQATPI
+347 RIT
-361 YFEQSL
+361 YKQSFI
-367 LPPYVYTVSWVED
+367 PPYRTTLYFNEERI
-380 ANQYT
+380 QYT
-385 ANNFNQGQTDTAFM
+385 PNNFISFNNDTTFM
-399 DYKEQYAEWY
+399 DFSSAYADWY
-409 RSNYNAQVTGLKV
+409 RQNYNSQIMGLKV
-422 RQKTEQENLG
+422 KQETERENLG
-432 IRTVTNLAST
+432 VRTAAGLANT
-442 ILGINATLA
+442 VVGIGATLA
-451 GGQVSALINK
+451 GGQISAALNK
-461 NAAAPALAGINVA
+461 NAAAPALAGVNAA
-474 KQAGDFVTDTI
+474 KQATDFATNTI
-485 SNYMTLNNNQAKER
+485 SNYLTLNNNQAKER
-499 KLQELQIQDIRNTP
+499 KLQEFQIQDLKNTP
-513 DNVSFNSSLGVY
+513 SEVSFGSSIVPFIVNKMY
-525 IRTKQ
+525 
-530 YVRLMRYENVF
+530 MRVVVF
-541 LDQIKAYH
+541 KNIFYDEIVKYH

>member
-95 DMACRMV
+95 DMVCRMV

-129 NKLTAKKRTYKEIE
+129 NKLTSNGRKYKAIDAGQIYEIE
-143 TTELFNTVSENNLLL
+143 EEYNLL
-158 KKYTYAL
+158 KYFQSSGLPTLAVGFIIFTATYQRDEGDGFAYIE
-165 GLVIFSCIA
+165 GN
-174 DKFKEYW
+174 
-181 DPQTDVY
+181 T
-188 TEYNGKYPFFNVAL
+188 TYPLRNYVL
-202 PFLYDTQ
+202 PFIYDPLTG
-209 TESVVSG
+209 SVREDFKIFAVSG
-216 LRFNHGTIPDTDPA
+216 DRVLDVFDLGKFLNQTTAGFNIV
-230 EKAQILSISD
+230 
-240 FQRFASNLLPGFQII
+240 
-255 SSMITTSVKGLL
+255 SSMIYMNLKNEINITVTKYEDYYGAK
-267 DFSLNNTSRPTE
+267 
-279 VDISS
+279 ISGI
-284 VDEGY
+284 DDN
-289 EFKNQPLSTGG
+289 FLRQMTLG
-300 DNPSPTT
+300 DLGNAMVIKKLPDAFET
-307 FYVLSILKGGNTQ
+307 FIENLPI
-320 VLLNS
+320 
-325 LSVDEYSVPAYKKA
+325 DMYSVPEYKKL
-339 NILAGSPT
+339 NIFNGGNIYEYDTRQIVPFGGVS
-347 IELDLRRINQATPI
+347 RIT
-361 YFEQSL
+361 YKQSFI
-367 LPPYVYTVSWVED
+367 PPYRTTLYFNEERI
-380 ANQYT
+380 QYT
-385 ANNFNQGQTDTAFM
+385 PNNFISFNNDTTFM
-399 DYKEQYAEWY
+399 DFSSAYADWY
-409 RSNYNAQVTGLKV
+409 RQNYNSQIMGLKV
-422 RQKTEQENLG
+422 KQETERENLG
-432 IRTVTNLAST
+432 VRTAAGLANT
-442 ILGINATLA
+442 VVGIGATLA
-451 GGQVSALINK
+451 GGQISAALNK
-461 NAAAPALAGINVA
+461 NAAAPALAGVNAA
-474 KQAGDFVTDTI
+474 KQATDFATNTI
-485 SNYMTLNNNQAKER
+485 SNYLTLNNNQAKER
-499 KLQELQIQDIRNTP
+499 KLQEFQIQDLKNTP
-513 DNVSFNSSLGVY
+513 SEVSFGSSIVPFIVNKMY
-525 IRTKQ
+525 
-530 YVRLMRYENVF
+530 MRVVVF
-541 LDQIKAYH
+541 KNIFYDEIVKYH

>member
-95 DMACRMV
+95 DMVCRMV

-129 NKLTAKKRTYKEIE
+129 NKLTANGRKYKAIDAGQIYEIE
-143 TTELFNTVSENNLLL
+143 EEYNLL
-158 KKYTYAL
+158 KYFQSSGLPTLAVGFIVFTSTYQHDEGDGFAYIE
-165 GLVIFSCIA
+165 GN
-174 DKFKEYW
+174 
-181 DPQTDVY
+181 T
-188 TEYNGKYPFFNVAL
+188 TYPLRNYVL
-202 PFLYDTQ
+202 PFIYDPLTGSVREDFKIFAASGDRVLDVFDLGKFLNQ
-209 TESVVSG
+209 T
-216 LRFNHGTIPDTDPA
+216 TA
-230 EKAQILSISD
+230 
-240 FQRFASNLLPGFQII
+240 GFDIV
-255 SSMITTSVKGLL
+255 SSMIY
-267 DFSLNNTSRPTE
+267 LNLKNEINVTVTKYDDYYGARISGIDDNFLRQMTLTE
-279 VDISS
+279 VGNAMVIKKLP
-284 VDEGY
+284 EAF
-289 EFKNQPLSTGG
+289 E
-300 DNPSPTT
+300 T
-307 FYVLSILKGGNTQ
+307 FIENLPI
-320 VLLNS
+320 
-325 LSVDEYSVPAYKKA
+325 DMYSVPEYKKL
-339 NILAGSPT
+339 NIFNGGNVYEYDTRQIVPYGGVS
-347 IELDLRRINQATPI
+347 RIT
-361 YFEQSL
+361 YKQSFI
-367 LPPYVYTVSWVED
+367 PPYRTTLYFNEERI
-380 ANQYT
+380 QYT
-385 ANNFNQGQTDTAFM
+385 PNNFISFNNDTTFM
-399 DYKEQYAEWY
+399 DFSSAYADWY
-409 RSNYNAQVTGLKV
+409 RQNYNSQIMGLKV
-422 RQKTEQENLG
+422 KQETERENLG
-432 IRTVTNLAST
+432 VRTAAGLANT
-442 ILGINATLA
+442 VVGIGATLA
-451 GGQVSALINK
+451 GGQISAALNK
-461 NAAAPALAGINVA
+461 NAAAPALAGINAA
-474 KQAGDFVTDTI
+474 KQATDFATNTI
-485 SNYMTLNNNQAKER
+485 SNYLTLNNNQAKER
-499 KLQELQIQDIRNTP
+499 KLQEFQIQDLKNTP
-513 DNVSFNSSLGVY
+513 SEVSFGSSIVPFIVNKMY
-525 IRTKQ
+525 
-530 YVRLMRYENVF
+530 MRVVVF
-541 LDQIKAYH
+541 KNIFYDEIVKYH

-558 DISDSFQQHT
+558 DISDSFQQHA

>member
-95 DMACRMV
+95 DMVCRMV

-129 NKLTAKKRTYKEIE
+129 NKLTANGRKYKAIDAGQIYEIE
-143 TTELFNTVSENNLLL
+143 EEYNLL
-158 KKYTYAL
+158 KYFQSSGLPTLAVGFIIFTATYQRDEGDGFAYIE
-165 GLVIFSCIA
+165 GN
-174 DKFKEYW
+174 
-181 DPQTDVY
+181 T
-188 TEYNGKYPFFNVAL
+188 TYPLRNYVL
-202 PFLYDTQ
+202 PFIYDPLTG
-209 TESVVSG
+209 SVREDFKIFAVSG
-216 LRFNHGTIPDTDPA
+216 DRVLDVFDLGKFLNQTTA
-230 EKAQILSISD
+230 
-240 FQRFASNLLPGFQII
+240 GFDIV
-255 SSMITTSVKGLL
+255 SSMIYMNLKNEINITVTKYEDYYGAKISGIDDNFLRQMTLGDLGNAMVIKKLPDAFETFIENL
-267 DFSLNNTSRPTE
+267 P
-279 VDISS
+279 VDM
-284 VDEGY
+284 
-289 EFKNQPLSTGG
+289 
-300 DNPSPTT
+300 
-307 FYVLSILKGGNTQ
+307 
-320 VLLNS
+320 
-325 LSVDEYSVPAYKKA
+325 YSVPEYRKLNIFNGGNVYEYDTRQIVPFGGVSRITYK
-339 NILAGSPT
+339 
-347 IELDLRRINQATPI
+347 
-361 YFEQSL
+361 QSFV
-367 LPPYVYTVSWVED
+367 PPYRTTLYFNEERI
-380 ANQYT
+380 QYT
-385 ANNFNQGQTDTAFM
+385 PNNFISFNNDTTYM
-399 DYKEQYAEWY
+399 DFSSAYADWY
-409 RSNYNAQVTGLKV
+409 RQNYNSQIMGLKV
-422 RQKTEQENLG
+422 KQETERENLG
-432 IRTVTNLAST
+432 VRTAAGLANT
-442 ILGINATLA
+442 VVGIGATLA
-451 GGQVSALINK
+451 GGQISAALNK
-461 NAAAPALAGINVA
+461 NAAAPALAGVSAA
-474 KQAGDFVTDTI
+474 KQATDFATNTI
-485 SNYMTLNNNQAKER
+485 SNYLTLNNNQAKER
-499 KLQELQIQDIRNTP
+499 KLQEFQIQDLKNTP
-513 DNVSFNSSLGVY
+513 SEVSFGSSIVPFIVNKMY
-525 IRTKQ
+525 
-530 YVRLMRYENVF
+530 MRVVVF
-541 LDQIKAYH
+541 KNIFYDEIVKYH

-568 LFDYY
+568 IFDYY

>member
-95 DMACRMV
+95 DMVCRMV

-129 NKLTAKKRTYKEIE
+129 NKLTANRRKYKAIDAGQIYEIE
-143 TTELFNTVSENNLLL
+143 EEYNLL
-158 KKYTYAL
+158 KYFQSSILPTLAVGFIVFTSTYQRDEGDGFAYIE
-165 GLVIFSCIA
+165 GN
-174 DKFKEYW
+174 
-181 DPQTDVY
+181 T
-188 TEYNGKYPFFNVAL
+188 TYPLRNYVL
-202 PFLYDTQ
+202 PFIYDPLTGSVREDFKIFAASGDRVLDVFDLGKFLNQ
-209 TESVVSG
+209 T
-216 LRFNHGTIPDTDPA
+216 TA
-230 EKAQILSISD
+230 
-240 FQRFASNLLPGFQII
+240 GFDIV
-255 SSMITTSVKGLL
+255 SSMIY
-267 DFSLNNTSRPTE
+267 LNLKNEINVTVTKYDDYYGARISGIDDNFLRQMTLA
-279 VDISS
+279 DIGNAM
-284 VDEGY
+284 VIKKLPDAFE
-289 EFKNQPLSTGG
+289 
-300 DNPSPTT
+300 T
-307 FYVLSILKGGNTQ
+307 FIENLPI
-320 VLLNS
+320 
-325 LSVDEYSVPAYKKA
+325 DMYSVPEYKKL
-339 NILAGSPT
+339 NIFNGGNVYEYDTRQIVPFVGVS
-347 IELDLRRINQATPI
+347 RIT
-361 YFEQSL
+361 YKQSFV
-367 LPPYVYTVSWVED
+367 PPYRTTLYFNEERI
-380 ANQYT
+380 QYT
-385 ANNFNQGQTDTAFM
+385 PNNFISFNNDTTFM
-399 DYKEQYAEWY
+399 DFSSAYADWY
-409 RSNYNAQVTGLKV
+409 RQNYNSQIMGLKV
-422 RQKTEQENLG
+422 KQETERENLG
-432 IRTVTNLAST
+432 VRTAAGLANT
-442 ILGINATLA
+442 VVGIGATLV
-451 GGQVSALINK
+451 GGQISAALNK
-461 NAAAPALAGINVA
+461 NAAAPALAGVNAA
-474 KQAGDFVTDTI
+474 KQATDFATNTI
-485 SNYMTLNNNQAKER
+485 SNYLTLNNNQAKER
-499 KLQELQIQDIRNTP
+499 KLQEFQIQDLKNTP
-513 DNVSFNSSLGVY
+513 SEVSFGSSIVPFIVNKMY
-525 IRTKQ
+525 
-530 YVRLMRYENVF
+530 MRVVVF
-541 LDQIKAYH
+541 KNIFYDEIVKYH

-568 LFDYY
+568 IFDYY
-573 RADDTVLN
+573 RSDDTVLN

>member
-95 DMACRMV
+95 DMVCRMV

-129 NKLTAKKRTYKEIE
+129 NKLTANGRKYKAIDAGQIYEIE
-143 TTELFNTVSENNLLL
+143 EEYNLL
-158 KKYTYAL
+158 KYFQSSGLPTLAVGFIVFTSTYQREEGDGFAYIE
-165 GLVIFSCIA
+165 GN
-174 DKFKEYW
+174 
-181 DPQTDVY
+181 T
-188 TEYNGKYPFFNVAL
+188 TYPLRNYVL
-202 PFLYDTQ
+202 PFIYDPLTGSIREDFKIFAASGDRVLDVFDLGKFLNQ
-209 TESVVSG
+209 TTAG
-216 LRFNHGTIPDTDPA
+216 FNIV
-230 EKAQILSISD
+230 
-240 FQRFASNLLPGFQII
+240 
-255 SSMITTSVKGLL
+255 SSMIY
-267 DFSLNNTSRPTE
+267 LNLKNEINVTVTKYDDYYGAKISGIDDNFLRQMTLTDVGNAMVIRKLPDAFETFIE
-279 VDISS
+279 NLPVDM
-284 VDEGY
+284 
-289 EFKNQPLSTGG
+289 
-300 DNPSPTT
+300 
-307 FYVLSILKGGNTQ
+307 
-320 VLLNS
+320 
-325 LSVDEYSVPAYKKA
+325 YSVPEYRKLNVFNGGNVYEYDTRQIVPFGGVSRITYK
-339 NILAGSPT
+339 
-347 IELDLRRINQATPI
+347 
-361 YFEQSL
+361 QSFI
-367 LPPYVYTVSWVED
+367 PPYRTTLYFNEERI
-380 ANQYT
+380 QYT
-385 ANNFNQGQTDTAFM
+385 PNNFISFNNDTTFM
-399 DYKEQYAEWY
+399 DFSSAYADWY
-409 RSNYNAQVTGLKV
+409 RQNYNSQIMGLKV
-422 RQKTEQENLG
+422 KQETERENLG
-432 IRTVTNLAST
+432 VRTAAGLANT
-442 ILGINATLA
+442 VVGIGATLA
-451 GGQVSALINK
+451 GGQISAALNK
-461 NAAAPALAGINVA
+461 NAAAPALAGVNAA
-474 KQAGDFVTDTI
+474 KQATDFATNTI
-485 SNYMTLNNNQAKER
+485 SNYLTLNNNQAKER
-499 KLQELQIQDIRNTP
+499 KLQEFQIQDLKNTP
-513 DNVSFNSSLGVY
+513 SEVSFGSSIVPFIVNKMY
-525 IRTKQ
+525 
-530 YVRLMRYENVF
+530 MRVVVF
-541 LDQIKAYH
+541 KNIFYDEIVKYH

>member
-95 DMACRMV
+95 DMVCRMV

-112 WQLKFARFYPSM
+112 WQLKFARFYPSI

-129 NKLTAKKRTYKEIE
+129 NKLTANGRKYKAIDAGQIYEIE
-143 TTELFNTVSENNLLL
+143 EEYNLL
-158 KKYTYAL
+158 KYFQSSGLPTLAVGFIVFTSTYQRDEGDGFAYIE
-165 GLVIFSCIA
+165 GN
-174 DKFKEYW
+174 
-181 DPQTDVY
+181 T
-188 TEYNGKYPFFNVAL
+188 TYPLRNYVL
-202 PFLYDTQ
+202 PFIYDPLTGSVREDFKIFAASGDRVLDVFDLGKFLNQ
-209 TESVVSG
+209 T
-216 LRFNHGTIPDTDPA
+216 TA
-230 EKAQILSISD
+230 
-240 FQRFASNLLPGFQII
+240 GFDIV
-255 SSMITTSVKGLL
+255 SSMIYLNLKNEINVTVTKYDDYYGARISGIDDNFLRQMTLADIGNAMVIKKLPNAFETFIENLPIDMYSVLEYKKLNIFNGGNVYEYDTRQIVPFGGVSRITYKQSFVPPYRTTLYFNEERIQYTPNNFISFNNDTTFM
-267 DFSLNNTSRPTE
+267 DFSS
-279 VDISS
+279 
-284 VDEGY
+284 
-289 EFKNQPLSTGG
+289 
-300 DNPSPTT
+300 
-307 FYVLSILKGGNTQ
+307 
-320 VLLNS
+320 
-325 LSVDEYSVPAYKKA
+325 AYA
-339 NILAGSPT
+339 
-347 IELDLRRINQATPI
+347 D
-361 YFEQSL
+361 
-367 LPPYVYTVSWVED
+367 
-380 ANQYT
+380 
-385 ANNFNQGQTDTAFM
+385 
-399 DYKEQYAEWY
+399 WY
-409 RSNYNAQVTGLKV
+409 RQNYNSQIMGLKV
-422 RQKTEQENLG
+422 KQETERENLG
-432 IRTVTNLAST
+432 VRTAAGLANT
-442 ILGINATLA
+442 VVGIGATLA
-451 GGQVSALINK
+451 GGQISAALNK
-461 NAAAPALAGINVA
+461 NAAAPALAGVNAA
-474 KQAGDFVTDTI
+474 KQATDFATNTI
-485 SNYMTLNNNQAKER
+485 SNYLTLNNNQAKER
-499 KLQELQIQDIRNTP
+499 KLQEFQIQDLKNTP
-513 DNVSFNSSLGVY
+513 SEVSFGSSIVPFIVNKMY
-525 IRTKQ
+525 
-530 YVRLMRYENVF
+530 MRVVVF
-541 LDQIKAYH
+541 KNIFYDEIVKYH

>member
-95 DMACRMV
+95 DMVCRMV

-129 NKLTAKKRTYKEIE
+129 NKLTSKGRKYKAIDAGQIYEIE
-143 TTELFNTVSENNLLL
+143 EEYNLL
-158 KKYTYAL
+158 KYFQSSGLPTLAAGFIVFTSTYQRDEGDGFAYIE
-165 GLVIFSCIA
+165 GN
-174 DKFKEYW
+174 
-181 DPQTDVY
+181 T
-188 TEYNGKYPFFNVAL
+188 TYPLRNYVL
-202 PFLYDTQ
+202 PFIYDPLTGSIREDFKIFAASGDRVLDVFDLGKFLNQ
-209 TESVVSG
+209 T
-216 LRFNHGTIPDTDPA
+216 TA
-230 EKAQILSISD
+230 
-240 FQRFASNLLPGFQII
+240 GFDIV
-255 SSMITTSVKGLL
+255 SSMIY
-267 DFSLNNTSRPTE
+267 LNLKNEINVTVTKYNDYYGARISGIDDNFLRQMTLTE
-279 VDISS
+279 VGNAMVIRKLPDAF
-284 VDEGY
+284 E
-289 EFKNQPLSTGG
+289 
-300 DNPSPTT
+300 T
-307 FYVLSILKGGNTQ
+307 FIENLPI
-320 VLLNS
+320 
-325 LSVDEYSVPAYKKA
+325 DMYSVPEYRKLNVFNGGNVYEYDTRQIVPFGGVSRITYK
-339 NILAGSPT
+339 
-347 IELDLRRINQATPI
+347 
-361 YFEQSL
+361 QSFV
-367 LPPYVYTVSWVED
+367 PPYRTTLYFNEERI
-380 ANQYT
+380 QYT
-385 ANNFNQGQTDTAFM
+385 PNNFISFNNDTTFM
-399 DYKEQYAEWY
+399 DFSSAYADWY
-409 RSNYNAQVTGLKV
+409 RQNYNSQIMGLKV
-422 RQKTEQENLG
+422 KQETERENLG
-432 IRTVTNLAST
+432 VRTAAGLANT
-442 ILGINATLA
+442 VVGIGATLV
-451 GGQVSALINK
+451 GGQISATLNK
-461 NAAAPALAGINVA
+461 NAAAPALARVNAA
-474 KQAGDFVTDTI
+474 KQATDFATNTI
-485 SNYMTLNNNQAKER
+485 SNYLTLNNNQAKER
-499 KLQELQIQDIRNTP
+499 KLQEFQIQDLKNTP
-513 DNVSFNSSLGVY
+513 SEVSFGSSIVPFIVNKMY
-525 IRTKQ
+525 
-530 YVRLMRYENVF
+530 MRVVVF
-541 LDQIKAYH
+541 KNIFYDEIVKYH

>member
-95 DMACRMV
+95 DIVCRMV

-129 NKLTAKKRTYKEIE
+129 NKLTANGRKYKAIDAGQIYEIE
-143 TTELFNTVSENNLLL
+143 EEYNLLKYFQSSGLPTLAVGFIVFTATYQRDEGDGFAYIEGNTTYPLRNYVLPFIYDPLTGSIREDFKIFAVSEDRVLDVFD
-158 KKYTYAL
+158 L
-165 GLVIFSCIA
+165 G
-174 DKFKEYW
+174 KFLN
-181 DPQTDVY
+181 QT
-188 TEYNGKYPFFNVAL
+188 TAGFNIV
-202 PFLYDTQ
+202 
-209 TESVVSG
+209 
-216 LRFNHGTIPDTDPA
+216 
-230 EKAQILSISD
+230 
-240 FQRFASNLLPGFQII
+240 
-255 SSMITTSVKGLL
+255 SSMIY
-267 DFSLNNTSRPTE
+267 LNLKNEINVTVTKYNDYYGARISGTDDNFLRQMTLA
-279 VDISS
+279 DIGNAM
-284 VDEGY
+284 VIKKLPNAFE
-289 EFKNQPLSTGG
+289 
-300 DNPSPTT
+300 T
-307 FYVLSILKGGNTQ
+307 FIENLPI
-320 VLLNS
+320 
-325 LSVDEYSVPAYKKA
+325 DMYSVPKYKKL
-339 NILAGSPT
+339 NIFNGGNVYEYDMRQIIPYAGT
-347 IELDLRRINQATPI
+347 TRIT
-361 YFEQSL
+361 YKQSFI
-367 LPPYVYTVSWVED
+367 PPYRTTLYFNEERI
-380 ANQYT
+380 QYT
-385 ANNFNQGQTDTAFM
+385 PNNFISFNNDTTFM
-399 DYKEQYAEWY
+399 DFSSAYADWY
-409 RSNYNAQVTGLKV
+409 RQNYNSQIMGLKV
-422 RQKTEQENLG
+422 KQETERENLG
-432 IRTVTNLAST
+432 VRTAAGLANT
-442 ILGINATLA
+442 VVGIGATLA
-451 GGQVSALINK
+451 GGQISAALNK
-461 NAAAPALAGINVA
+461 NAAAPALAGVNAA
-474 KQAGDFVTDTI
+474 KQATDFATNTI
-485 SNYMTLNNNQAKER
+485 SNYLTLNNNQAKER
-499 KLQELQIQDIRNTP
+499 KLQEFQIQDLKNTP
-513 DNVSFNSSLGVY
+513 SEVSFGSSIVPFIVNKMY
-525 IRTKQ
+525 
-530 YVRLMRYENVF
+530 MRVVVF
-541 LDQIKAYH
+541 KNIFYDEIVKYH

>member
-95 DMACRMV
+95 DMVCRMV

-129 NKLTAKKRTYKEIE
+129 NKLTSKGRKYKAIDAGQIYEIE
-143 TTELFNTVSENNLLL
+143 EEYNLL
-158 KKYTYAL
+158 KYFQSSGLPTLAVGFIVFTSTYQRDEGDGFAYIE
-165 GLVIFSCIA
+165 GN
-174 DKFKEYW
+174 
-181 DPQTDVY
+181 T
-188 TEYNGKYPFFNVAL
+188 TYPLRNYVL
-202 PFLYDTQ
+202 PFIYDPLTGSVREDFKIFAASGDRVLDVFDLGKFLNQ
-209 TESVVSG
+209 T
-216 LRFNHGTIPDTDPA
+216 TA
-230 EKAQILSISD
+230 
-240 FQRFASNLLPGFQII
+240 GFDIV
-255 SSMITTSVKGLL
+255 SSMIY
-267 DFSLNNTSRPTE
+267 LNLKNEINVTVTKYDDYYGARISGIDDNFLRQMTLA
-279 VDISS
+279 DIGNAM
-284 VDEGY
+284 VIKKLPDAFE
-289 EFKNQPLSTGG
+289 
-300 DNPSPTT
+300 T
-307 FYVLSILKGGNTQ
+307 FIENLPI
-320 VLLNS
+320 
-325 LSVDEYSVPAYKKA
+325 DMYSVPEYKKL
-339 NILAGSPT
+339 NIFNGGNIYEYDTRQIVPFGGVS
-347 IELDLRRINQATPI
+347 RIT
-361 YFEQSL
+361 YKQSFI
-367 LPPYVYTVSWVED
+367 PPYRTTLYFNEERI
-380 ANQYT
+380 QYT
-385 ANNFNQGQTDTAFM
+385 PNNFISFNNDTTFM
-399 DYKEQYAEWY
+399 DFSSAYADWY
-409 RSNYNAQVTGLKV
+409 RQNYNSQIMGLKV
-422 RQKTEQENLG
+422 KQETEQSNLN
-432 IRTVTNLAST
+432 IRTMAGLAGT
-442 ILGINATLA
+442 GIGIATTLA
-451 GGQVSALINK
+451 GGQVSALLNK
-461 NAAAPALAGINVA
+461 SAAAPALSGLKAVN
-474 KQAGDFVTDTI
+474 QAVDFAANTA
-485 SNYMTLNNNQAKER
+485 SNYLTLNNNQAKER
-499 KLQELQIQDIRNTP
+499 KLQEFQIQDLKNTP
-513 DNVSFNSSLGVY
+513 SEVSFGSSIVPFIVNKMY
-525 IRTKQ
+525 
-530 YVRLMRYENVF
+530 MRVVVF
-541 LDQIKAYH
+541 KNIFYDEIVKYH

>member
-95 DMACRMV
+95 DMVCRMV

-129 NKLTAKKRTYKEIE
+129 NKLTANGRKYKAIDAGQIYEIE
-143 TTELFNTVSENNLLL
+143 KEYNLL
-158 KKYTYAL
+158 KYFQSSGLPTLAVGFIVFTSTYQRDEGDGFAYIE
-165 GLVIFSCIA
+165 GN
-174 DKFKEYW
+174 
-181 DPQTDVY
+181 T
-188 TEYNGKYPFFNVAL
+188 TYPLRNYVL
-202 PFLYDTQ
+202 PFIYDPLTGSVREDFKIFAASGDRVLDVFDLGKFLNQ
-209 TESVVSG
+209 TTAG
-216 LRFNHGTIPDTDPA
+216 FNIV
-230 EKAQILSISD
+230 
-240 FQRFASNLLPGFQII
+240 
-255 SSMITTSVKGLL
+255 SSMIY
-267 DFSLNNTSRPTE
+267 LNLKNEINVTVTKYDDYYGARISGIDDNFLRQMTLADIGNAMVIRKLPDAFETFIE
-279 VDISS
+279 NLPVDM
-284 VDEGY
+284 
-289 EFKNQPLSTGG
+289 
-300 DNPSPTT
+300 
-307 FYVLSILKGGNTQ
+307 
-320 VLLNS
+320 
-325 LSVDEYSVPAYKKA
+325 YSVPEYRKLNIFNGGNVYEYDTRQIVPFGGVSRITYK
-339 NILAGSPT
+339 
-347 IELDLRRINQATPI
+347 
-361 YFEQSL
+361 QSFV
-367 LPPYVYTVSWVED
+367 PPYRTTLYFNEERI
-380 ANQYT
+380 QYT
-385 ANNFNQGQTDTAFM
+385 PNNFISFNNDTTFM
-399 DYKEQYAEWY
+399 DFSSAYADWY
-409 RSNYNAQVTGLKV
+409 RQNYNSQIMGLKV
-422 RQKTEQENLG
+422 KQETERENLG
-432 IRTVTNLAST
+432 VRTAAGLANT
-442 ILGINATLA
+442 VVGIGATLA
-451 GGQVSALINK
+451 GGQISAALNK
-461 NAAAPALAGINVA
+461 NAAAPALAGVNAA
-474 KQAGDFVTDTI
+474 KQATDFATNTI
-485 SNYMTLNNNQAKER
+485 SNYLTLNNNQAKER
-499 KLQELQIQDIRNTP
+499 KLQEFQIQDLKNTP
-513 DNVSFNSSLGVY
+513 SEVSFGSSIVPFIVNKMY
-525 IRTKQ
+525 
-530 YVRLMRYENVF
+530 MRVVVF
-541 LDQIKAYH
+541 KNIFYDEIVKYH

>member
-89 DFEYVN
+89 DFKYVN
-95 DMACRMV
+95 DMVCRMV

-129 NKLTAKKRTYKEIE
+129 NKLTSNGRKYKAIDAGQIYEIE
-143 TTELFNTVSENNLLL
+143 EEYNLL
-158 KKYTYAL
+158 KYFQSSGLPTLAVGFIVFTSTYQRDEGDGFAYIE
-165 GLVIFSCIA
+165 GN
-174 DKFKEYW
+174 
-181 DPQTDVY
+181 T
-188 TEYNGKYPFFNVAL
+188 TYPLRNYVL
-202 PFLYDTQ
+202 PFIYDPLTGSVREDFKIFAASGDRVLDVFDLGKFLNQ
-209 TESVVSG
+209 T
-216 LRFNHGTIPDTDPA
+216 TA
-230 EKAQILSISD
+230 
-240 FQRFASNLLPGFQII
+240 GFDIV
-255 SSMITTSVKGLL
+255 SSMIY
-267 DFSLNNTSRPTE
+267 LNLKNEINVTVTKYDDYYGARISGIDDNFLRQMTLA
-279 VDISS
+279 DIGNAM
-284 VDEGY
+284 VIKKLPDAFE
-289 EFKNQPLSTGG
+289 
-300 DNPSPTT
+300 T
-307 FYVLSILKGGNTQ
+307 FIENLPI
-320 VLLNS
+320 
-325 LSVDEYSVPAYKKA
+325 DMYSVPEYKKL
-339 NILAGSPT
+339 NIFNGGNVYEYDMRQIIPYAGT
-347 IELDLRRINQATPI
+347 TRIT
-361 YFEQSL
+361 YKQSFV
-367 LPPYVYTVSWVED
+367 PPYRTTLYFNEERI
-380 ANQYT
+380 QYT
-385 ANNFNQGQTDTAFM
+385 PNNFISFNNDTTFM
-399 DYKEQYAEWY
+399 DFSSAYADWY
-409 RSNYNAQVTGLKV
+409 RQNYNSQIMGLKV
-422 RQKTEQENLG
+422 KQETERENLG
-432 IRTVTNLAST
+432 VRTAAGLANT
-442 ILGINATLA
+442 VVGIGATLA
-451 GGQVSALINK
+451 GGQISAALNK
-461 NAAAPALAGINVA
+461 NAAAPALAGINAA
-474 KQAGDFVTDTI
+474 KQATDFATNTI
-485 SNYMTLNNNQAKER
+485 SNYLTLNNNQSKER
-499 KLQELQIQDIRNTP
+499 KLQEFQIQDLKNTP
-513 DNVSFNSSLGVY
+513 SEVSFGSSIVPFIVNKMY
-525 IRTKQ
+525 
-530 YVRLMRYENVF
+530 MRVVVF
-541 LDQIKAYH
+541 KNIFYDEIVKYH

>member
-95 DMACRMV
+95 DMVCRMV

-129 NKLTAKKRTYKEIE
+129 NKLTANGRKYKAIDAGQIYEIE
-143 TTELFNTVSENNLLL
+143 EEYNLL
-158 KKYTYAL
+158 KYFQSSGLPTLAVGFIIFTATYQRDEGDGFAYIE
-165 GLVIFSCIA
+165 GN
-174 DKFKEYW
+174 
-181 DPQTDVY
+181 T
-188 TEYNGKYPFFNVAL
+188 TYPLRNYVL
-202 PFLYDTQ
+202 PFIYDPLTG
-209 TESVVSG
+209 SVREDFKIFAVSG
-216 LRFNHGTIPDTDPA
+216 DRVLDVFNLGKFLNQTTA
-230 EKAQILSISD
+230 
-240 FQRFASNLLPGFQII
+240 GFDIV
-255 SSMITTSVKGLL
+255 SSMIYMNLKNEINITVTKYEDYYGAKISGIDDNFLRQMTLGDLGNAMVIKKLPDAFETFIENL
-267 DFSLNNTSRPTE
+267 P
-279 VDISS
+279 VDM
-284 VDEGY
+284 
-289 EFKNQPLSTGG
+289 
-300 DNPSPTT
+300 
-307 FYVLSILKGGNTQ
+307 
-320 VLLNS
+320 
-325 LSVDEYSVPAYKKA
+325 YSVPEYRKLNIFNGGNVYEYDTRQIVPFGGVSRITYK
-339 NILAGSPT
+339 
-347 IELDLRRINQATPI
+347 
-361 YFEQSL
+361 QSFI
-367 LPPYVYTVSWVED
+367 PPYRTTLYFNEERI
-380 ANQYT
+380 QYT
-385 ANNFNQGQTDTAFM
+385 PNNFISFNNDTTFM
-399 DYKEQYAEWY
+399 DFSSAYADWY
-409 RSNYNAQVTGLKV
+409 RQNYNSQIMGLKV
-422 RQKTEQENLG
+422 KQETERENLG
-432 IRTVTNLAST
+432 VRTAAGLANT
-442 ILGINATLA
+442 VVGIGATLA
-451 GGQVSALINK
+451 GGQISAALNK
-461 NAAAPALAGINVA
+461 NAAAPALAGINAA
-474 KQAGDFVTDTI
+474 KQATDFATNTI
-485 SNYMTLNNNQAKER
+485 SNYLTLNNNQSKER
-499 KLQELQIQDIRNTP
+499 KLQEFQIQDLKNTP
-513 DNVSFNSSLGVY
+513 SEVSFGSSIVPFIVNKMY
-525 IRTKQ
+525 
-530 YVRLMRYENVF
+530 MRVVVF
-541 LDQIKAYH
+541 KNIFYDEIVKYH

>member
-95 DMACRMV
+95 DMVCRMV

-129 NKLTAKKRTYKEIE
+129 NKLTANRRKYKAIDAGQIYEIE
-143 TTELFNTVSENNLLL
+143 EEYNLL
-158 KKYTYAL
+158 KYFQSSGLPTLAVGFIVFTSTYQRDDGDGFAYIE
-165 GLVIFSCIA
+165 GN
-174 DKFKEYW
+174 
-181 DPQTDVY
+181 T
-188 TEYNGKYPFFNVAL
+188 TYPLRNYVL
-202 PFLYDTQ
+202 PFIYDPLTGSVREDFKIFAASGDRVLDVFDLGKFLNQ
-209 TESVVSG
+209 T
-216 LRFNHGTIPDTDPA
+216 TA
-230 EKAQILSISD
+230 
-240 FQRFASNLLPGFQII
+240 GFDIV
-255 SSMITTSVKGLL
+255 SSMIYLNLKNEINVTVTKYDDYYGARISGIDDNFLRQMTLADIGNAMVIKKLPDAFETFIENLPIDMYSIPEYRKLNIFNGGNVYEYDMRQIIPYAGTTRITYKQSFVPPYRTTLYFNEERIQYTPNNFISFNNDTTFM
-267 DFSLNNTSRPTE
+267 DFSS
-279 VDISS
+279 
-284 VDEGY
+284 
-289 EFKNQPLSTGG
+289 
-300 DNPSPTT
+300 
-307 FYVLSILKGGNTQ
+307 
-320 VLLNS
+320 
-325 LSVDEYSVPAYKKA
+325 AYA
-339 NILAGSPT
+339 
-347 IELDLRRINQATPI
+347 D
-361 YFEQSL
+361 
-367 LPPYVYTVSWVED
+367 
-380 ANQYT
+380 
-385 ANNFNQGQTDTAFM
+385 
-399 DYKEQYAEWY
+399 WY
-409 RSNYNAQVTGLKV
+409 RQNYNSQIMGLKV
-422 RQKTEQENLG
+422 KQETERENLG
-432 IRTVTNLAST
+432 VRTAAGLANT
-442 ILGINATLA
+442 VVGIGATLA
-451 GGQVSALINK
+451 GGQISAALNK
-461 NAAAPALAGINVA
+461 NAAAPALAGVNAA
-474 KQAGDFVTDTI
+474 KQATDFATNTI
-485 SNYMTLNNNQAKER
+485 SNYLTLNNNQAKER
-499 KLQELQIQDIRNTP
+499 KLQEFQIQDLKNTP
-513 DNVSFNSSLGVY
+513 SEVSFGSSIVPFIVNKMY
-525 IRTKQ
+525 
-530 YVRLMRYENVF
+530 MRVVVF
-541 LDQIKAYH
+541 KNIFYDEIVKYH

>member
-95 DMACRMV
+95 DMVCRMV

-129 NKLTAKKRTYKEIE
+129 NKLTANRRKYKAIDAGQIYEIE
-143 TTELFNTVSENNLLL
+143 EEYNLL
-158 KKYTYAL
+158 KYFQSSRLPTLAVGFIVFTSTYQRDEGDGFAYIE
-165 GLVIFSCIA
+165 GN
-174 DKFKEYW
+174 
-181 DPQTDVY
+181 T
-188 TEYNGKYPFFNVAL
+188 TYPLRNYVL
-202 PFLYDTQ
+202 PFIYDPLTGSVREDFKIFAASGDRVLDVFDLGKFLNQ
-209 TESVVSG
+209 T
-216 LRFNHGTIPDTDPA
+216 TA
-230 EKAQILSISD
+230 
-240 FQRFASNLLPGFQII
+240 GFDIV
-255 SSMITTSVKGLL
+255 SSMIY
-267 DFSLNNTSRPTE
+267 LNLKNEINVTVTKYDDYYGARISGIDDNFLRQMTLA
-279 VDISS
+279 DIGNAM
-284 VDEGY
+284 VIKKLPDAFE
-289 EFKNQPLSTGG
+289 
-300 DNPSPTT
+300 T
-307 FYVLSILKGGNTQ
+307 FIENLPI
-320 VLLNS
+320 
-325 LSVDEYSVPAYKKA
+325 DMYSVPEYKKL
-339 NILAGSPT
+339 NIFNGGNVYEYDTRQIVPFGGVS
-347 IELDLRRINQATPI
+347 RIT
-361 YFEQSL
+361 YKQSFI
-367 LPPYVYTVSWVED
+367 PPYRTTLYFNEERI
-380 ANQYT
+380 QYT
-385 ANNFNQGQTDTAFM
+385 PNNFISFNNDTTFM
-399 DYKEQYAEWY
+399 DFSSAYADWY
-409 RSNYNAQVTGLKV
+409 RQNYNSQIMGLKV
-422 RQKTEQENLG
+422 KQETERENLG
-432 IRTVTNLAST
+432 VRTAAGLANT
-442 ILGINATLA
+442 VVGIGATLA
-451 GGQVSALINK
+451 GGQISAALNK
-461 NAAAPALAGINVA
+461 NAAAPALAGVNAA
-474 KQAGDFVTDTI
+474 KQATDFATNTI
-485 SNYMTLNNNQAKER
+485 SNYLTLNNNQAKER
-499 KLQELQIQDIRNTP
+499 KLQEFQIQDLKNTP
-513 DNVSFNSSLGVY
+513 SEVSFGSSIVPFIVNKMY
-525 IRTKQ
+525 
-530 YVRLMRYENVF
+530 MRVVVF
-541 LDQIKAYH
+541 KNIFYDEIVKYH

>member
-95 DMACRMV
+95 DMVCRMV

-129 NKLTAKKRTYKEIE
+129 NKLTSNGRKYKAIDAGQIYEIE
-143 TTELFNTVSENNLLL
+143 EEYNLL
-158 KKYTYAL
+158 KYFQSSGLPTLAVGFIVFTSTYQRDEGDGFAYIE
-165 GLVIFSCIA
+165 GN
-174 DKFKEYW
+174 
-181 DPQTDVY
+181 T
-188 TEYNGKYPFFNVAL
+188 TYPLRNYVL
-202 PFLYDTQ
+202 PFIYDPLTGSVREDFKIFAASGDRVLDVFDLGKFLNQ
-209 TESVVSG
+209 T
-216 LRFNHGTIPDTDPA
+216 TA
-230 EKAQILSISD
+230 
-240 FQRFASNLLPGFQII
+240 GFDIV
-255 SSMITTSVKGLL
+255 SSMIY
-267 DFSLNNTSRPTE
+267 LNLKNEINVTVTKYDDYYGARISGIDDNFLRQMTLA
-279 VDISS
+279 DIGNAM
-284 VDEGY
+284 VIKKLPDAFE
-289 EFKNQPLSTGG
+289 
-300 DNPSPTT
+300 T
-307 FYVLSILKGGNTQ
+307 FIENLPI
-320 VLLNS
+320 
-325 LSVDEYSVPAYKKA
+325 DMYSVPEYKKL
-339 NILAGSPT
+339 NIFNGGNVYEYDTRQIVPFRGVS
-347 IELDLRRINQATPI
+347 RIT
-361 YFEQSL
+361 YKQSFV
-367 LPPYVYTVSWVED
+367 PPYRTTLYFNEERI
-380 ANQYT
+380 QYT
-385 ANNFNQGQTDTAFM
+385 PNNFISFNNDTTFM
-399 DYKEQYAEWY
+399 DFSSAYADWY
-409 RSNYNAQVTGLKV
+409 RQNYNSQIMGLKV
-422 RQKTEQENLG
+422 KQETERENLG
-432 IRTVTNLAST
+432 VRTAAGLANT
-442 ILGINATLA
+442 VVGIGATLA
-451 GGQVSALINK
+451 GGQISAALNK
-461 NAAAPALAGINVA
+461 NATAPALAGVSAA
-474 KQAGDFVTDTI
+474 KQATDFATNTI
-485 SNYMTLNNNQAKER
+485 SNYLTLNNNQAKER
-499 KLQELQIQDIRNTP
+499 KLQEFQIQDLKNTP
-513 DNVSFNSSLGVY
+513 SEVSFGSSIVPFIVNKMY
-525 IRTKQ
+525 
-530 YVRLMRYENVF
+530 MRVVVF
-541 LDQIKAYH
+541 KNIFYDEIVKYH

-581 TDEVFLD
+581 TNEVFLD